1 MAGARPGVHALQ
13 LEPPTVV
20 ETLRRGSKFIKWDEE
35 ASSRNLVTL
44 RVDSNGFFLY
54 WTGPNMEVDTL
65 DISSIRDTRT
75 GRYARLPKDPKIR
88 EVLGFGVPDARLEEK
103 LMTVVAGPDPV
114 NTTFLNFMAVQ
125 DDTAKVWSEEL
136 FKLAMN
142 ILAQNASRNTFL
154 RKAYTKLKLQVNQDG
169 RIPVKNILKMFSAD
183 KKRVETAL
191 ESCGLNFNRSES
203 IRPDEFSLE
212 IFERFLNKLCL
223 RPDID
228 KILLEI
234 GAKGKPYLT
243 LEQLMDFINQKQ
255 RDPRLNEVLYPPL
268 RPSQARLLIEKYE
281 PNKQFL
287 ERDQMS
293 MEGFSRYLGGEENGI
308 LPLEA
313 LDLSADMTQPLSA
326 YFINSSHNTYLTAGQ
341 LAGTSS
347 VEMYRQALLWG
358 CRCVELDV
366 WKGRPPEEEPFIT
379 HGFTM
384 TTEVPLR
391 DVLEAIAETAFKT
404 SPYPVILSFE
414 NHVDSAKQQAK
425 MAEYCRSIFG
435 DALLID
441 PLDKYPLAP
450 GVPLPSPEDLMGRIL
465 VKNKKRHRLGSGVP
479 DSSVRKRP
487 LEQSNSALSESSATT
502 EPSSPQ
508 LGSPSSDSCPGLSN
522 GEEVGLEKP
531 SLEPRKSLGEEGLQ
545 RGPDAL
551 GPAYR
556 EDEEEDEE
564 EEEQTDPKKPTT
576 DEGTASSEVN
586 ATEEMSTLVN
596 YIEPVKFKSFEAAR
610 KRNKCFEMSSFVETK
625 AMEQLTKSPMEFVE
639 YNKQQ
644 LSRIYPKGTR
654 VDSSNYMPQLFWN
667 VGCQLVALNFQTLD
681 VPMQLNAGVFEY
693 NGRSGYLL
701 KPEFMRRPDKSFDP
715 FTEAIVDGIVANA
728 VRVKVISG
736 QFLSDRKVGIY
747 VEVDM
752 FGLPVDT
759 RRKYRTRTSQGNSF
773 NPVWDE
779 EPFDF
784 PKVVLP
790 TLASLRIAAFE
801 EGGKFVGHRI
811 LPVSAIRSGYHY
823 ICLRNEANQPLCLPA
838 LLIYTE
844 ASDYI
849 PDDHQDYAEALIN
862 PIKHVSLMDQ
872 RAKQLAA
879 LIGESEA
886 QAGPET
892 SQETQSQQ
900 LGYQLNPNPT
910 PSPLD
915 ASPRRPPGPATSPT
929 SSSISSSISSPG
941 QRDDLIASILSEVA
955 PAPLD
960 ELRGHK
966 ALVKLRSR
974 QERDFRELYKKHQ
987 RKAVALTRRLLD
999 NLAQARAG
1007 SRCRQ
1012 RPSVLGEDERAEEE
1026 EVSRY
1031 QEFQK
1036 KQVQCLLELR
1046 EAQVD
1051 TEAERRLEHLQQ
1063 AQLKLR
1069 EVVLDAH
1076 MTQLKK
1082 LKEINEREK
1091 KELQKIL
1098 DRKRHNS
1105 ISEAKTREKHKKEA
1119 ELTEINRRHITES
1132 VNSIR
1137 RLEEAQK
1144 QRQERLVAG
1153 QQQILQQLS
1162 EEEPKMR
1169 KLRSQ
1174 LSQDI
1179 LTWRQGGHGPSRAD
1193 CLRQPG
1199 GPAPRLPLLPW
1210 DSVEWQR
1217 PRSEGAAGFYSRVRL
1232 ALLQGLAQLPG
1243 ASQADCLPP
1252 PEEGSLLSGLISCQL
1267 SVFFLCFCCSLR
1279 QTDGVG
1285 RPENRASRARPSLFL
1300 QSGLV
1305 LAPHLPH
1312 LGPSASN
1319 YHLPDF
1325 THKTLYS
1332 PQVLKDQAQLQT
1344 PG

>member
-35 ASSRNLVTL
+35 
-44 RVDSNGFFLY
+44 
-54 WTGPNMEVDTL
+54 
-65 DISSIRDTRT
+65 
-75 GRYARLPKDPKIR
+75 
-88 EVLGFGVPDARLEEK
+88 K
-103 LMTVVAGPDPV
+103 LITVVAGPDPV
-114 NTTFLNFMAVQ
+114 NTSFLNFMAVQ

-281 PNKQFL
+281 PNQQFL

-450 GVPLPSPEDLMGRIL
+450 GVPLPSPQDLMGRIL
-465 VKNKKRHRLGSGVP
+465 VKNKKRHRPSTGVP

-487 LEQSNSALSESSATT
+487 LEQSNSALSESSAVT

-522 GEEVGLEKP
+522 GEEAGLEKP
-531 SLEPRKSLGEEGLQ
+531 SLEPQKSLGEESLQ

-551 GPAYR
+551 GSAYR

-681 VPMQLNAGVFEY
+681 VAMQLNAGVFEY

-715 FTEAIVDGIVANA
+715 FTEVIVDGIVANA

-790 TLASLRIAAFE
+790 TLALLRIAAFE

-838 LLIYTE
+838 LLVYTE

-886 QAGPET
+886 QAGLET

-900 LGYQLNPNPT
+900 PGSQLTPNPT

-915 ASPRRPPGPATSPT
+915 ASPRRAPGPITSPT
-929 SSSISSSISSPG
+929 STSLSSPG
-941 QRDDLIASILSEVA
+941 QRDDLIASVLSEVA

-966 ALVKLRSR
+966 ALLKLQSR
-974 QERDFRELYKKHQ
+974 QERDFRELHKKHQ

-999 NLAQARAG
+999 SLAQAQAE
-1007 SRCRQ
+1007 SRCRH
-1012 RPSVLGEDERAEEE
+1012 RPGVLGGEDEREEEE
-1026 EVSRY
+1026 EVKRY

-1051 TEAERRLEHLQQ
+1051 TEAQRRLEHLRQ
-1063 AQLKLR
+1063 AQQRLR
-1069 EVVLDAH
+1069 EIVMDAH
-1076 MTQLKK
+1076 TTQFKR
-1082 LKEINEREK
+1082 LKEMNEREK

-1144 QRQERLVAG
+1144 QRQERLVAA
-1153 QQQILQQLS
+1153 QQQILQQLT
-1162 EEEPKMR
+1162 EEEPK
-1169 KLRSQ
+1169 L
-1174 LSQDI
+1174 
-1179 LTWRQGGHGPSRAD
+1179 
-1193 CLRQPG
+1193 
-1199 GPAPRLPLLPW
+1199 
-1210 DSVEWQR
+1210 
-1217 PRSEGAAGFYSRVRL
+1217 
-1232 ALLQGLAQLPG
+1232 LAQL
-1243 ASQADCLPP
+1243 AQECQEQRERLPQ
-1252 PEEGSLLSGLISCQL
+1252 EIRRSLLGETPEGLG
-1267 SVFFLCFCCSLR
+1267 
-1279 QTDGVG
+1279 DGH
-1285 RPENRASRARPSLFL
+1285 
-1300 QSGLV
+1300 LV
-1305 LAPHLPH
+1305 AC
-1312 LGPSASN
+1312 ASN
-1319 YHLPDF
+1319 GHAPGSSGHLSGADSESQEE
-1325 THKTLYS
+1325 TTKL
-1332 PQVLKDQAQLQT
+1332 
-1344 PG
+1344 

>member
-13 LEPPTVV
+13 LEPPAVP

-44 RVDSNGFFLY
+44 RVDPNGFFLY

-88 EVLGFGVPDARLEEK
+88 EILGFGGPETRPEDK
-103 LMTVVAGPDPV
+103 LVTIVAGPDPV

-125 DDTAKVWSEEL
+125 EDVAKIWADEL

-243 LEQLMDFINQKQ
+243 LEQLLEFVNQKQ

-268 RPSQARLLIEKYE
+268 RPAQARLLIEKYE
-281 PNKQFL
+281 PNQQFL

-293 MEGFSRYLGGEENGI
+293 MEGFSRYLGGEENSI
-308 LPLEA
+308 LPPET
-313 LDLSADMTQPLSA
+313 LDLSNDMTQPLSS

-384 TTEVPLR
+384 TTEIPLR

-404 SPYPVILSFE
+404 SPFPVILSFE

-425 MAEYCRSIFG
+425 MAEYCRTIFG

-450 GVPLPSPEDLMGRIL
+450 GVPLPSPQDLMGRIL
-465 VKNKKRHRLGSGVP
+465 VKNKKRHHPSLNPSEG
-479 DSSVRKRP
+479 SVRKRP
-487 LEQSNSALSESSATT
+487 LEQSNSALSESSVAT
-502 EPSSPQ
+502 EPPSPQ
-508 LGSPSSDSCPGLSN
+508 LDREAES
-522 GEEVGLEKP
+522 EE
-531 SLEPRKSLGEEGLQ
+531 
-545 RGPDAL
+545 
-551 GPAYR
+551 
-556 EDEEEDEE
+556 EE
-564 EEEQTDPKKPTT
+564 EEEQADSKKTST

-596 YIEPVKFKSFEAAR
+596 YVEPVKFKSFEVAR
-610 KRNKCFEMSSFVETK
+610 KRNKCYEMSSFVETK
-625 AMEQLTKSPMEFVE
+625 ALEQLTKSPMEFVE

-667 VGCQLVALNFQTLD
+667 AGCQLVALNFQTLD
-681 VPMQLNAGVFEY
+681 LPMQLNAGVFEY

-701 KPEFMRRPDKSFDP
+701 KPEFMRRQDKSFDP
-715 FTEAIVDGIVANA
+715 FTEGIVDGIVANA
-728 VRVKVISG
+728 LRVKVISG

-747 VEVDM
+747 VEVDL
-752 FGLPVDT
+752 FGLPADT
-759 RRKYRTRTSQGNSF
+759 RRKYRTRASQGNSF

-849 PDDHQDYAEALIN
+849 PDDHQDYAEALFN

-872 RAKQLAA
+872 RSKQLAA

-886 QAGPET
+886 APET
-892 SQETQSQQ
+892 PEELPSRQ
-900 LGYQLNPNPT
+900 LGPQLST
-910 PSPLD
+910 GSIQSSLD
-915 ASPRRPPGPATSPT
+915 SGASRPPGTCTSPT
-929 SSSISSSISSPG
+929 SPSVSRPG
-941 QRDDLIASILSEVA
+941 QCDELIASILGEVSVT
-955 PAPLD
+955 PLA
-960 ELRGHK
+960 ELRAHK
-966 ALVKLRSR
+966 SLGKLRSR
-974 QERDFRELYKKHQ
+974 QERDLRELQKKHQ
-987 RKAVALTRRLLD
+987 RKAAAHTRRLLSH
-999 NLAQARAG
+999 LAQH
-1007 SRCRQ
+1007 Q
-1012 RPSVLGEDERAEEE
+1012 GEVEKRRKSGGLDEEE
-1026 EVSRY
+1026 EEEMRKY
-1031 QEFQK
+1031 RELQK
-1036 KQVQCLLELR
+1036 KQLQSLLDLR
-1046 EAQVD
+1046 EAQAHV
-1051 TEAERRLEHLQQ
+1051 EAERRQEHLKQ
-1063 AQLKLR
+1063 AQHRLR
-1069 EVVLDAH
+1069 EVVQEAH
-1076 MTQLKK
+1076 TAQLKK
-1082 LKEINEREK
+1082 LKETSEKEK

-1144 QRQERLVAG
+1144 QRQERVMAG
-1153 QQQILQQLS
+1153 QQQVQEQLE
-1162 EEEPKMR
+1162 EEEPKAA
-1169 KLRSQ
+1169 SQ
-1174 LSQDI
+1174 LAQECQAQRARLPQEI
-1179 LTWRQGGHGPSRAD
+1179 RQSLCGELHVDEDDLAVHDGSSVGTGHGHT
-1193 CLRQPG
+1193 LG
-1199 GPAPRLPLLPW
+1199 
-1210 DSVEWQR
+1210 
-1217 PRSEGAAGFYSRVRL
+1217 
-1232 ALLQGLAQLPG
+1232 
-1243 ASQADCLPP
+1243 
-1252 PEEGSLLSGLISCQL
+1252 
-1267 SVFFLCFCCSLR
+1267 
-1279 QTDGVG
+1279 
-1285 RPENRASRARPSLFL
+1285 RASNGHALGGTSN
-1300 QSGLV
+1300 GH
-1305 LAPHLPH
+1305 AP
-1312 LGPSASN
+1312 GSERQEEN
-1319 YHLPDF
+1319 
-1325 THKTLYS
+1325 T
-1332 PQVLKDQAQLQT
+1332 QL
-1344 PG
+1344 

>member
-1 MAGARPGVHALQ
+1 MPPPGHSQIPGANSLSISPFPW
-13 LEPPTVV
+13 PPT
-20 ETLRRGSKFIKWDEE
+20 LRE

-88 EVLGFGVPDARLEEK
+88 EVLGFGGPDARLEEK

-125 DDTAKVWSEEL
+125 DDTAKVWAEEL

-268 RPSQARLLIEKYE
+268 GPSQTRLLIEKYE

-441 PLDKYPLAP
+441 PLDKYP
-450 GVPLPSPEDLMGRIL
+450 
-465 VKNKKRHRLGSGVP
+465 NKKRHRPSTGVP
-479 DSSVRKRP
+479 SSSVRKRP
-487 LEQSNSALSESSATT
+487 LEQSNSALSESSAAT

-522 GEEVGLEKP
+522 GEEAGLEKL
-531 SLEPRKSLGEEGLQ
+531 SLEPRKSLSEEGPQ
-545 RGPDAL
+545 RGPDL
-551 GPAYR
+551 GPADR
-556 EDEEEDEE
+556 EEEEEDEE
-564 EEEQTDPKKPTT
+564 EEEQPDPKKPTT

-681 VPMQLNAGVFEY
+681 VAMQLNAGVFEY

-715 FTEAIVDGIVANA
+715 FTEGIVDGIVANA
-728 VRVKVISG
+728 LRVKVISG
-736 QFLSDRKVGIY
+736 QFLSDRKVSIY

-849 PDDHQDYAEALIN
+849 PDDHQNYAEALIN

-879 LIGESEA
+879 LIGEREA

-892 SQETQSQQ
+892 SQETQSPQQ
-900 LGYQLNPNPT
+900 GSQLTPNPT

-915 ASPRRPPGPATSPT
+915 TSPRRPPGPTTSPT
-929 SSSISSSISSPG
+929 SPSLSSPG

-955 PAPLD
+955 VAPLE

-974 QERDFRELYKKHQ
+974 QERDLRELHKKHQ
-987 RKAVALTRRLLD
+987 RKAFALTRRLLD
-999 NLAQARAG
+999 SLAQARAE
-1007 SRCRQ
+1007 SRCQPRAG
-1012 RPSVLGEDERAEEE
+1012 VLVGEDRKEEE
-1026 EVSRY
+1026 AARRY
-1031 QEFQK
+1031 QEFQRR
-1036 KQVQCLLELR
+1036 QVQSLLELR
-1046 EAQVD
+1046 EAQAD
-1051 TEAERRLEHLQQ
+1051 AEAERKLEHLRQ
-1063 AQLKLR
+1063 ALQRLR
-1069 EVVLDAH
+1069 EIVLEAH
-1076 MTQLKK
+1076 TTQVKR
-1082 LKEINEREK
+1082 LKEMNDREK

-1144 QRQERLVAG
+1144 QRHERLVAG
-1153 QQQILQQLS
+1153 QQQVLQQLL
-1162 EEEPKMR
+1162 EEEPK
-1169 KLRSQ
+1169 L
-1174 LSQDI
+1174 
-1179 LTWRQGGHGPSRAD
+1179 
-1193 CLRQPG
+1193 
-1199 GPAPRLPLLPW
+1199 
-1210 DSVEWQR
+1210 
-1217 PRSEGAAGFYSRVRL
+1217 
-1232 ALLQGLAQLPG
+1232 LAQLAQECQEHRARLPQEIRRCLLGETSEGLGDGHLVACASNGHVPG
-1243 ASQADCLPP
+1243 SS
-1252 PEEGSLLSGLISCQL
+1252 GHLSGADSESQE
-1267 SVFFLCFCCSLR
+1267 
-1279 QTDGVG
+1279 
-1285 RPENRASRARPSLFL
+1285 ENTKL
-1300 QSGLV
+1300 
-1305 LAPHLPH
+1305 
-1312 LGPSASN
+1312 
-1319 YHLPDF
+1319 
-1325 THKTLYS
+1325 
-1332 PQVLKDQAQLQT
+1332 
-1344 PG
+1344 

>member
-35 ASSRNLVTL
+35 SSSRNLVTL
-44 RVDSNGFFLY
+44 RVDPNGFFLY

-88 EVLGFGVPDARLEEK
+88 EVLGFGGPDARLEEK
-103 LMTVVAGPDPV
+103 LITVVAGPDPV

-125 DDTAKVWSEEL
+125 DDTAKIWSEEL

-203 IRPDEFSLE
+203 IRPDEFSLD

-347 VEMYRQALLWG
+347 VEMYRQTLLWG

-450 GVPLPSPEDLMGRIL
+450 GVPLPSPQDLMGRIL
-465 VKNKKRHRLGSGVP
+465 VKNKKRHPPSTGVP

-487 LEQSNSALSESSATT
+487 LEQSNSALSEISAAT

-531 SLEPRKSLGEEGLQ
+531 SLEPRKSLGDEGLRQ
-545 RGPDAL
+545 GPDAL
-551 GPAYR
+551 GSADR
-556 EDEEEDEE
+556 EYEEEDEE
-564 EEEQTDPKKPTT
+564 EEEQTDPKKLTS

-625 AMEQLTKSPMEFVE
+625 ALEQLKESPMEFVE

-681 VPMQLNAGVFEY
+681 VAMQLNAGVFEY

-715 FTEAIVDGIVANA
+715 FTEVIVDGIVANA
-728 VRVKVISG
+728 LRVKVISG

-801 EGGKFVGHRI
+801 EGGKFVGHRV

-823 ICLRNEANQPLCLPA
+823 VCLRNEANQPLCLPA
-838 LLIYTE
+838 LLVYTE

-879 LIGESEA
+879 LIGENE
-886 QAGPET
+886 AGPET
-892 SQETQSQQ
+892 SQEPQSQQ
-900 LGYQLNPNPT
+900 LGAHLPLNATLSQLEM
-910 PSPLD
+910 S
-915 ASPRRPPGPATSPT
+915 ASRTQVSVTSST
-929 SSSISSSISSPG
+929 SSSLSSPG
-941 QRDDLIASILSEVA
+941 QRDDLVASILSEVA
-955 PAPLD
+955 PTPLD

-974 QERDFRELYKKHQ
+974 QERDLRELLKKQQ
-987 RKAVALTRRLLD
+987 RKALAFSRRLLN
-999 NLAQARAG
+999 NLAQ
-1007 SRCRQ
+1007 
-1012 RPSVLGEDERAEEE
+1012 VRAEGRSRRRGGSAEEDKDEQE
-1026 EVSRY
+1026 EVKRY

-1036 KQVQCLLELR
+1036 RQIQSLLELR

-1051 TEAERRLEHLQQ
+1051 AEADRRLEHLRQ
-1063 AQLKLR
+1063 AQHRLR
-1069 EVVLDAH
+1069 EVVLEAH
-1076 MTQLKK
+1076 MTQLKR
-1082 LKEINEREK
+1082 LKELNEREK
-1091 KELQKIL
+1091 KDLQKIL

-1105 ISEAKTREKHKKEA
+1105 ISEAKTREKYKKEV

-1144 QRQERLVAG
+1144 QRHDCLVAA
-1153 QQQILQQLS
+1153 QQQVLQQLA
-1162 EEEPKMR
+1162 EEEPK
-1169 KLRSQ
+1169 L
-1174 LSQDI
+1174 
-1179 LTWRQGGHGPSRAD
+1179 
-1193 CLRQPG
+1193 
-1199 GPAPRLPLLPW
+1199 
-1210 DSVEWQR
+1210 
-1217 PRSEGAAGFYSRVRL
+1217 
-1232 ALLQGLAQLPG
+1232 LAQL
-1243 ASQADCLPP
+1243 AQECQEQRARLPQ
-1252 PEEGSLLSGLISCQL
+1252 EIRQSLLGETPEGLG
-1267 SVFFLCFCCSLR
+1267 
-1279 QTDGVG
+1279 DGH
-1285 RPENRASRARPSLFL
+1285 
-1300 QSGLV
+1300 LV
-1305 LAPHLPH
+1305 AC
-1312 LGPSASN
+1312 ASN
-1319 YHLPDF
+1319 GHAPGSSSHLSGTDSENQEEN
-1325 THKTLYS
+1325 TKL
-1332 PQVLKDQAQLQT
+1332 
-1344 PG
+1344 

>member
-1 MAGARPGVHALQ
+1 FLSRPQ
-13 LEPPTVV
+13 
-20 ETLRRGSKFIKWDEE
+20 E

-88 EVLGFGVPDARLEEK
+88 EVLGFGGPDTRLEEK

-125 DDTAKVWSEEL
+125 DDTAKVWTEEL

-154 RKAYTKLKLQVNQDG
+154 RKAWVLGLPGGCRGFRWPCPRCDPSACLPRYTKLKLQVNQDG

-203 IRPDEFSLE
+203 IRPDDFSLE

-281 PNKQFL
+281 PNRQFL

-313 LDLSADMTQPLSA
+313 LDLSADMTQPLSS
-326 YFINSSHNTYLTAGQ
+326 YFINSSHNTYLTGERAALGQ
-341 LAGTSS
+341 LERWHPRPLPSTPHLAC
-347 VEMYRQALLWG
+347 LLLGWP
-358 CRCVELDV
+358 LDV

-450 GVPLPSPEDLMGRIL
+450 GVPLPSPQELMGRIL
-465 VKNKKRHRLGSGVP
+465 VKNKKRHQPSTGVP
-479 DSSVRKRP
+479 NSSIRKRP
-487 LEQSNSALSESSATT
+487 LEQSNSALSESSAAT

-508 LGSPSSDSCPGLSN
+508 LGSPSSDSCLGLSN
-522 GEEVGLEKP
+522 GEEMGLEKP

-545 RGPDAL
+545 RGPEAL
-551 GPAYR
+551 GSADR
-556 EDEEEDEE
+556 EDEEEEEE

-625 AMEQLTKSPMEFVE
+625 AIEQLTKSPMEFVE

-681 VPMQLNAGVFEY
+681 VAMQLNAGVFEY

-715 FTEAIVDGIVANA
+715 FTEVIVDGIVANA
-728 VRVKVISG
+728 LRVKVISG

-759 RRKYRTRTSQGNSF
+759 RRRYRTRTSQGNSF

-790 TLASLRIAAFE
+790 TLASLRVAAFE

-886 QAGPET
+886 QVGPET
-892 SQETQSQQ
+892 CQETPSQQ
-900 LGYQLNPNPT
+900 PGAQLTPSPT
-910 PSPLD
+910 PSTLD
-915 ASPRRPPGPATSPT
+915 ISPRRPPGPAASPT
-929 SSSISSSISSPG
+929 SPSLGSPA
-941 QRDDLIASILSEVA
+941 LPTFAPSLTEVA

-966 ALVKLRSR
+966 ALVKLRGR
-974 QERDFRELYKKHQ
+974 QERELRELRKKHQ
-987 RKAVALTRRLLD
+987 RKVVALTRRLLD
-999 NLAQARAG
+999 SLAQARAERG
-1007 SRCRQ
+1007 GRQ
-1012 RPSVLGEDERAEEE
+1012 RPGVLGGEDEKADEE
-1026 EVSRY
+1026 EVKRY

-1036 KQVQCLLELR
+1036 RQVQSLLELR
-1046 EAQVD
+1046 EAQMD
-1051 TEAERRLEHLQQ
+1051 AEAERRLEHLRQ
-1063 AQLKLR
+1063 AQQRLR
-1069 EVVLDAH
+1069 DIVLEAH
-1076 MTQLKK
+1076 TAQFKR
-1082 LKEINEREK
+1082 LKETNEREK

-1144 QRQERLVAG
+1144 QRHERLVAA
-1153 QQQILQQLS
+1153 QQQVLQQLA
-1162 EEEPKMR
+1162 EEEPK
-1169 KLRSQ
+1169 L
-1174 LSQDI
+1174 
-1179 LTWRQGGHGPSRAD
+1179 
-1193 CLRQPG
+1193 
-1199 GPAPRLPLLPW
+1199 
-1210 DSVEWQR
+1210 
-1217 PRSEGAAGFYSRVRL
+1217 
-1232 ALLQGLAQLPG
+1232 LAQL
-1243 ASQADCLPP
+1243 AQECQEQRARLPQ
-1252 PEEGSLLSGLISCQL
+1252 ETRRSLLGEAPEGLG
-1267 SVFFLCFCCSLR
+1267 
-1279 QTDGVG
+1279 DG
-1285 RPENRASRARPSLFL
+1285 P
-1300 QSGLV
+1300 LV
-1305 LAPHLPH
+1305 AC
-1312 LGPSASN
+1312 ASN
-1319 YHLPDF
+1319 GHAPGSSGHLSGADSESQEEN
-1325 THKTLYS
+1325 TKL
-1332 PQVLKDQAQLQT
+1332 
-1344 PG
+1344 

>member
-1 MAGARPGVHALQ
+1 MD
-13 LEPPTVV
+13 
-20 ETLRRGSKFIKWDEE
+20 GSQ
-35 ASSRNLVTL
+35 SRN
-44 RVDSNGFFLY
+44 
-54 WTGPNMEVDTL
+54 
-65 DISSIRDTRT
+65 
-75 GRYARLPKDPKIR
+75 
-88 EVLGFGVPDARLEEK
+88 
-103 LMTVVAGPDPV
+103 
-114 NTTFLNFMAVQ
+114 
-125 DDTAKVWSEEL
+125 
-136 FKLAMN
+136 
-142 ILAQNASRNTFL
+142 
-154 RKAYTKLKLQVNQDG
+154 
-169 RIPVKNILKMFSAD
+169 

-281 PNKQFL
+281 PNQQFL

-313 LDLSADMTQPLSA
+313 LDLSVDMTQPLSS

-450 GVPLPSPEDLMGRIL
+450 GVPLPSPQDLMGRIL
-465 VKNKKRHRLGSGVP
+465 VKNKKRHRPSPRGP

-487 LEQSNSALSESSATT
+487 LEQRNSALSEGSATT

-522 GEEVGLEKP
+522 GEEAGLEQP
-531 SLEPRKSLGEEGLQ
+531 SLEPRKSLGEEGPS
-545 RGPDAL
+545 RGPYTD
-551 GPAYR
+551 R
-556 EDEEEDEE
+556 EEEEEEEEDEE
-564 EEEQTDPKKPTT
+564 QADPKKPTT

-715 FTEAIVDGIVANA
+715 FTEVIVDGIVANA
-728 VRVKVISG
+728 LRVKVISG

-823 ICLRNEANQPLCLPA
+823 VCLRNEANQPLCLPA

-886 QAGPET
+886 GPDP

-900 LGYQLNPNPT
+900 PGAQPAPNPT

-915 ASPRRPPGPATSPT
+915 TSPRRPAGPATSPANT
-929 SSSISSSISSPG
+929 SLSSPG
-941 QRDDLIASILSEVA
+941 QRDDLIASILSEVT
-955 PAPLD
+955 PTPLE
-960 ELRGHK
+960 ELRSHK
-966 ALVKLRSR
+966 ALAKLQGR
-974 QERDFRELYKKHQ
+974 QERELRELIKKQQ
-987 RKAVALTRRLLD
+987 RKAAALTRRLLGS
-999 NLAQARAG
+999 LAQAEG
-1007 SRCRQ
+1007 SGQ
-1012 RPSVLGEDERAEEE
+1012 PRPGVLGGAAVLEDGR
-1026 EVSRY
+1026 RR
-1031 QEFQK
+1031 QEFQNQ
-1036 KQVQCLLELR
+1036 QVQSLLELR
-1046 EAQVD
+1046 EAQAD
-1051 TEAERRLEHLQQ
+1051 AEAERRLEHLRQ
-1063 AQLKLR
+1063 AQQRLR
-1069 EVVLDAH
+1069 EIVLDAH
-1076 MTQLKK
+1076 SAQLKR
-1082 LKEINEREK
+1082 LKEVNDREK

-1105 ISEAKTREKHKKEA
+1105 ISEARTREKHKKEGA
-1119 ELTEINRRHITES
+1119 HRDQP
-1132 VNSIR
+1132 
-1137 RLEEAQK
+1137 EAHHRVGQLHP
-1144 QRQERLVAG
+1144 EAG
-1153 QQQILQQLS
+1153 
-1162 EEEPKMR
+1162 
-1169 KLRSQ
+1169 
-1174 LSQDI
+1174 
-1179 LTWRQGGHGPSRAD
+1179 GGPEAAARA
-1193 CLRQPG
+1193 PG
-1199 GPAPRLPLLPW
+1199 GRAAAGLAAAGRGGARAAGPVGPGVP
-1210 DSVEWQR
+1210 
-1217 PRSEGAAGFYSRVRL
+1217 GAAGP
-1232 ALLQGLAQLPG
+1232 AAPGDPLQPAGRAARG
-1243 ASQADCLPP
+1243 A
-1252 PEEGSLLSGLISCQL
+1252 GG
-1267 SVFFLCFCCSLR
+1267 LR
-1279 QTDGVG
+1279 QQ
-1285 RPENRASRARPSLFL
+1285 RARPGEGRAPVGPRLRGPGGEHAAVNWPSRGAGRWREATTLMRSFLKKKQNQKKKKTQKTFLSLEILF
-1300 QSGLV
+1300 
-1305 LAPHLPH
+1305 
-1312 LGPSASN
+1312 
-1319 YHLPDF
+1319 F
-1325 THKTLYS
+1325 
-1332 PQVLKDQAQLQT
+1332 
-1344 PG
+1344 

>member
-20 ETLRRGSKFIKWDEE
+20 ETLRRGSKFIKWD
-35 ASSRNLVTL
+35 
-44 RVDSNGFFLY
+44 
-54 WTGPNMEVDTL
+54 
-65 DISSIRDTRT
+65 
-75 GRYARLPKDPKIR
+75 
-88 EVLGFGVPDARLEEK
+88 EEK

-268 RPSQARLLIEKYE
+268 RPSQARQLIEKYE

-293 MEGFSRYLGGEENGI
+293 MEGFSRYLGGEENSI

-313 LDLSADMTQPLSA
+313 LDLSADMTQPLSS

-341 LAGTSS
+341 LAGASS

-450 GVPLPSPEDLMGRIL
+450 GVPLPSPQDLMGRIL
-465 VKNKKRHRLGSGVP
+465 VKNKKRHRPSTGGVP
-479 DSSVRKRP
+479 DSSIRKRP
-487 LEQSNSALSESSATT
+487 LEQSNSALSESSAAT

-522 GEEVGLEKP
+522 GEEAGLEKP
-531 SLEPRKSLGEEGLQ
+531 SLEPQKSLGEEGLP
-545 RGPDAL
+545 RGSD
-551 GPAYR
+551 AYR
-556 EDEEEDEE
+556 EEEEEDEE
-564 EEEQTDPKKPTT
+564 EEEQSDPKKPTT

-681 VPMQLNAGVFEY
+681 VAMQLNAGVFEY

-715 FTEAIVDGIVANA
+715 FTEVIVDGIVANA
-728 VRVKVISG
+728 LRVKVISG

-900 LGYQLNPNPT
+900 PGSQLTPNPT

-915 ASPRRPPGPATSPT
+915 ASPRRPPGPTTSPT
-929 SSSISSSISSPG
+929 STSLSSPG
-941 QRDDLIASILSEVA
+941 QRDDLVASILSEVA

-960 ELRGHK
+960 DLRGHK

-974 QERDFRELYKKHQ
+974 QERDLRELRKKHQ

-999 NLAQARAG
+999 SLAQARAEG
-1007 SRCRQ
+1007 RCRP
-1012 RPSVLGEDERAEEE
+1012 RPGVLGGEDEKEEEE
-1026 EVSRY
+1026 EVKRY

-1046 EAQVD
+1046 EAQAD
-1051 TEAERRLEHLQQ
+1051 IETERRLEHLKQ
-1063 AQLKLR
+1063 AQQRLR
-1069 EVVLDAH
+1069 EVVMEAH
-1076 MTQLKK
+1076 TTQFKR
-1082 LKEINEREK
+1082 LKEMNDREK

-1144 QRQERLVAG
+1144 QRHERLVAG
-1153 QQQILQQLS
+1153 QQQILQQLA
-1162 EEEPKMR
+1162 EEEPK
-1169 KLRSQ
+1169 L
-1174 LSQDI
+1174 
-1179 LTWRQGGHGPSRAD
+1179 
-1193 CLRQPG
+1193 
-1199 GPAPRLPLLPW
+1199 
-1210 DSVEWQR
+1210 
-1217 PRSEGAAGFYSRVRL
+1217 
-1232 ALLQGLAQLPG
+1232 LAQL
-1243 ASQADCLPP
+1243 AQECQEQRERLPQ
-1252 PEEGSLLSGLISCQL
+1252 EIRWSLLGETPEGLG
-1267 SVFFLCFCCSLR
+1267 
-1279 QTDGVG
+1279 DGH
-1285 RPENRASRARPSLFL
+1285 
-1300 QSGLV
+1300 LV
-1305 LAPHLPH
+1305 AC
-1312 LGPSASN
+1312 ASN
-1319 YHLPDF
+1319 GHAPGSGGHLSGADSESQEEN
-1325 THKTLYS
+1325 TKL
-1332 PQVLKDQAQLQT
+1332 
-1344 PG
+1344 

>member
-35 ASSRNLVTL
+35 ASSQNLVTL

-88 EVLGFGVPDARLEEK
+88 EVLGFGGPDARLEEK

-125 DDTAKVWSEEL
+125 DDTAKVWAEEL

-268 RPSQARLLIEKYE
+268 GPSQTRLLIEKYE
-281 PNKQFL
+281 PNQQFL

-450 GVPLPSPEDLMGRIL
+450 GIPLPSPQDLMGRIL
-465 VKNKKRHRLGSGVP
+465 VKNKKRHRPSTGVP
-479 DSSVRKRP
+479 NSSVRKRP
-487 LEQSNSALSESSATT
+487 LEQSNSALSESSAAT

-522 GEEVGLEKP
+522 GEEAGLEKP
-531 SLEPRKSLGEEGLQ
+531 SLEPRKSLGEEGPQ
-545 RGPDAL
+545 RGPDL
-551 GPAYR
+551 GPADR

-564 EEEQTDPKKPTT
+564 EEEPSDPKKPTT

-681 VPMQLNAGVFEY
+681 VAMQLNAGVFEY

-701 KPEFMRRPDKSFDP
+701 KPEFMRRPDKCFDP
-715 FTEAIVDGIVANA
+715 FTEVIVDGIVANA
-728 VRVKVISG
+728 LRVKVISG
-736 QFLSDRKVGIY
+736 QFLSDRKVSIY

-759 RRKYRTRTSQGNSF
+759 RRKFRTRTSQGNSF

-879 LIGESEA
+879 LIGEREA

-892 SQETQSQQ
+892 CQETQCQQQGSQ
-900 LGYQLNPNPT
+900 LTPNPT

-915 ASPRRPPGPATSPT
+915 TSPRRPPGPVTSPT
-929 SSSISSSISSPG
+929 SPSLSSPG
-941 QRDDLIASILSEVA
+941 QRDDLIASILSEVVV
-955 PAPLD
+955 APLD

-966 ALVKLRSR
+966 SLVKLRSR
-974 QERDFRELYKKHQ
+974 QERDLRELHKKHQ
-987 RKAVALTRRLLD
+987 RKAFALTRRLLD
-999 NLAQARAG
+999 SLAQAQAEN
-1007 SRCRQ
+1007 RCRH
-1012 RPSVLGEDERAEEE
+1012 RPGVLGREDEKEEE
-1026 EVSRY
+1026 EEMKRY

-1036 KQVQCLLELR
+1036 RQVQSLLELR
-1046 EAQVD
+1046 EAQAD
-1051 TEAERRLEHLQQ
+1051 AEAERRMEHLRQ
-1063 AQLKLR
+1063 ALQRLR
-1069 EVVLDAH
+1069 EIVLDAH
-1076 MTQLKK
+1076 TTQVKR
-1082 LKEINEREK
+1082 LKEMNDREK

-1144 QRQERLVAG
+1144 QRHERLMAG
-1153 QQQILQQLS
+1153 QQQVLQQLV
-1162 EEEPKMR
+1162 EEEPK
-1169 KLRSQ
+1169 L
-1174 LSQDI
+1174 
-1179 LTWRQGGHGPSRAD
+1179 
-1193 CLRQPG
+1193 
-1199 GPAPRLPLLPW
+1199 
-1210 DSVEWQR
+1210 
-1217 PRSEGAAGFYSRVRL
+1217 
-1232 ALLQGLAQLPG
+1232 LAQL
-1243 ASQADCLPP
+1243 AQECQEQRARLPQ
-1252 PEEGSLLSGLISCQL
+1252 EIRRSLLGETPEGLG
-1267 SVFFLCFCCSLR
+1267 
-1279 QTDGVG
+1279 DGH
-1285 RPENRASRARPSLFL
+1285 
-1300 QSGLV
+1300 LV
-1305 LAPHLPH
+1305 AC
-1312 LGPSASN
+1312 ASN
-1319 YHLPDF
+1319 GHAPGSSGHLSGADSESQEEN
-1325 THKTLYS
+1325 TKL
-1332 PQVLKDQAQLQT
+1332 
-1344 PG
+1344 

>member
-44 RVDSNGFFLY
+44 RVDPNGFFLY

-65 DISSIRDTRT
+65 DISSIRDTRI

-88 EVLGFGVPDARLEEK
+88 EVLGFGGPDARLEEK

-125 DDTAKVWSEEL
+125 DDTAKVWAEEL

-268 RPSQARLLIEKYE
+268 GPSQTRLLIEKYE
-281 PNKQFL
+281 PNQQFL

-450 GVPLPSPEDLMGRIL
+450 GVPLPSPQDLMGRIL
-465 VKNKKRHRLGSGVP
+465 VKNKKRHRPSAGVP
-479 DSSVRKRP
+479 NSSVRKRP
-487 LEQSNSALSESSATT
+487 LEQSNSALSESSAAT

-508 LGSPSSDSCPGLSN
+508 LGSPSSDSCAGLSN
-522 GEEVGLEKP
+522 GEEAGPEKP
-531 SLEPRKSLGEEGLQ
+531 SLEPRKSLGEEGPQ
-545 RGPDAL
+545 RGPDL
-551 GPAYR
+551 GPADR
-556 EDEEEDEE
+556 EEEEEEEE
-564 EEEQTDPKKPTT
+564 EEEQSDPKKPTT

-681 VPMQLNAGVFEY
+681 VAMQLNAGVFEY

-715 FTEAIVDGIVANA
+715 FTEVIVDGIVANA
-728 VRVKVISG
+728 LRVKVISG
-736 QFLSDRKVGIY
+736 QFLSDRKVSIY

-759 RRKYRTRTSQGNSF
+759 RRKFRTRTSQGNSF

-879 LIGESEA
+879 LIGEREA
-886 QAGPET
+886 QET
-892 SQETQSQQ
+892 CQETQSQQ
-900 LGYQLNPNPT
+900 QGSQLTPNPT
-910 PSPLD
+910 PSSLD
-915 ASPRRPPGPATSPT
+915 TSPRRPPGPVTSPT
-929 SSSISSSISSPG
+929 SPSLSSPG
-941 QRDDLIASILSEVA
+941 QRDDLIASILSEVVVT
-955 PAPLD
+955 PLE

-966 ALVKLRSR
+966 SLVKLRSR
-974 QERDFRELYKKHQ
+974 QERDLRELHKKHQ
-987 RKAVALTRRLLD
+987 RKAFALTRRLLD
-999 NLAQARAG
+999 SLAQARAE
-1007 SRCRQ
+1007 SRCRP
-1012 RPSVLGEDERAEEE
+1012 RPGVLGGEDEKEAAEEAR
-1026 EVSRY
+1026 RY
-1031 QEFQK
+1031 LEFQER
-1036 KQVQCLLELR
+1036 QVQSLLELR
-1046 EAQVD
+1046 EAQAD
-1051 TEAERRLEHLQQ
+1051 AKAERRLEHLRQ
-1063 AQLKLR
+1063 ALQRLR
-1069 EVVLDAH
+1069 EIVLDAH
-1076 MTQLKK
+1076 TTQVKK
-1082 LKEINEREK
+1082 LKEMNDREK

-1144 QRQERLVAG
+1144 QRHERLVAG
-1153 QQQILQQLS
+1153 QQQVLQQLL
-1162 EEEPKMR
+1162 EEEPK
-1169 KLRSQ
+1169 L
-1174 LSQDI
+1174 
-1179 LTWRQGGHGPSRAD
+1179 
-1193 CLRQPG
+1193 
-1199 GPAPRLPLLPW
+1199 
-1210 DSVEWQR
+1210 
-1217 PRSEGAAGFYSRVRL
+1217 
-1232 ALLQGLAQLPG
+1232 LAQL
-1243 ASQADCLPP
+1243 AQECQEQRARLPQ
-1252 PEEGSLLSGLISCQL
+1252 ETRRSLLGETPEGLG
-1267 SVFFLCFCCSLR
+1267 
-1279 QTDGVG
+1279 DGH
-1285 RPENRASRARPSLFL
+1285 
-1300 QSGLV
+1300 LV
-1305 LAPHLPH
+1305 AC
-1312 LGPSASN
+1312 ASN
-1319 YHLPDF
+1319 GHAPGSSGHLSGADSESQEEN
-1325 THKTLYS
+1325 TKL
-1332 PQVLKDQAQLQT
+1332 
-1344 PG
+1344 

>member
-1 MAGARPGVHALQ
+1 MAGAQPGVHALQ

-35 ASSRNLVTL
+35 TSSRNLVTL
-44 RVDSNGFFLY
+44 RVDPNGFFLY

-88 EVLGFGVPDARLEEK
+88 EVLGFGGPDARLEEK
-103 LMTVVAGPDPV
+103 LMTVVSGPDPV
-114 NTTFLNFMAVQ
+114 NTVFLNFMAVQ

-191 ESCGLNFNRSES
+191 ESCGLKFNRSES

-281 PNKQFL
+281 PNQQFL

-313 LDLSADMTQPLSA
+313 LDLSTDMTQPLSA

-435 DALLID
+435 DALLIE

-450 GVPLPSPEDLMGRIL
+450 GVPLPSPQDLMGRIL
-465 VKNKKRHRLGSGVP
+465 VKNKKRHRPSAGGP
-479 DSSVRKRP
+479 DSAGRKRP
-487 LEQSNSALSESSATT
+487 LEQSNSALSESSAAT

-531 SLEPRKSLGEEGLQ
+531 SLEPQKSLGEEGLN
-545 RGPDAL
+545 RGPYVL
-551 GPAYR
+551 GPADR

-681 VPMQLNAGVFEY
+681 VAMQLNAGVFEY

-715 FTEAIVDGIVANA
+715 FTEVIVDGIVANA
-728 VRVKVISG
+728 LRVKVISG

-823 ICLRNEANQPLCLPA
+823 VCLRNEANQPLCLPA

-872 RAKQLAA
+872 RARQLAA

-886 QAGPET
+886 QAG
-892 SQETQSQQ
+892 QEACQDTQSQQ
-900 LGYQLNPNPT
+900 LGSQPSSNPT

-915 ASPRRPPGPATSPT
+915 ASPRRPPGPTTSPT
-929 SSSISSSISSPG
+929 STSLSSPG

-955 PAPLD
+955 PTPLD

-974 QERDFRELYKKHQ
+974 QERDLRELRKKHQ
-987 RKAVALTRRLLD
+987 RKAVTLTRRLLD
-999 NLAQARAG
+999 GLAQAQAEG
-1007 SRCRQ
+1007 RCRP
-1012 RPSVLGEDERAEEE
+1012 RPGALGGAADVEDMKEGEDEAK
-1026 EVSRY
+1026 RY
-1031 QEFQK
+1031 QEFQNR
-1036 KQVQCLLELR
+1036 QVQSLLELR

-1051 TEAERRLEHLQQ
+1051 AEAQRRLEHLRQ
-1063 AQLKLR
+1063 ALQRLR
-1069 EVVLDAH
+1069 EVALDANT
-1076 MTQLKK
+1076 TQFKR
-1082 LKEINEREK
+1082 LKEMNEREK

-1105 ISEAKTREKHKKEA
+1105 ISEAKTRDKHKKEA

-1144 QRQERLVAG
+1144 QRHDRLVAG
-1153 QQQILQQLS
+1153 QQQVLQQLA
-1162 EEEPKMR
+1162 EEEPK
-1169 KLRSQ
+1169 L
-1174 LSQDI
+1174 
-1179 LTWRQGGHGPSRAD
+1179 
-1193 CLRQPG
+1193 
-1199 GPAPRLPLLPW
+1199 
-1210 DSVEWQR
+1210 
-1217 PRSEGAAGFYSRVRL
+1217 
-1232 ALLQGLAQLPG
+1232 LAQL
-1243 ASQADCLPP
+1243 AQECQEQRARLPQ
-1252 PEEGSLLSGLISCQL
+1252 EIRRSLLGEMPEGLG
-1267 SVFFLCFCCSLR
+1267 
-1279 QTDGVG
+1279 DG
-1285 RPENRASRARPSLFL
+1285 P
-1300 QSGLV
+1300 LV
-1305 LAPHLPH
+1305 AC
-1312 LGPSASN
+1312 ASN
-1319 YHLPDF
+1319 GHAPGSSGHLSGADSESQEEN
-1325 THKTLYS
+1325 T
-1332 PQVLKDQAQLQT
+1332 QL
-1344 PG
+1344 

>member
-1 MAGARPGVHALQ
+1 AQPGVHALQ

-35 ASSRNLVTL
+35 
-44 RVDSNGFFLY
+44 
-54 WTGPNMEVDTL
+54 
-65 DISSIRDTRT
+65 
-75 GRYARLPKDPKIR
+75 
-88 EVLGFGVPDARLEEK
+88 K
-103 LMTVVAGPDPV
+103 LMTVVSGPDPV
-114 NTTFLNFMAVQ
+114 NTVFLNFMAVQ

-313 LDLSADMTQPLSA
+313 LDLSADMTQPLSS

-450 GVPLPSPEDLMGRIL
+450 GVPLPSPQDLMGRIL
-465 VKNKKRHRLGSGVP
+465 VKNKKRHQPSTGGP
-479 DSSVRKRP
+479 DSAGRKRP

-522 GEEVGLEKP
+522 GEEGVLEKP
-531 SLEPRKSLGEEGLQ
+531 SLELQKSLGEEGLN
-545 RGPDAL
+545 RGPYAL
-551 GPAYR
+551 GPADR
-556 EDEEEDEE
+556 EEEEEDEE

-681 VPMQLNAGVFEY
+681 VAMQLNAGVFEY

-715 FTEAIVDGIVANA
+715 FTEVIVDGIVANA
-728 VRVKVISG
+728 LRVKVISG

-779 EPFDF
+779 EPFAF

-823 ICLRNEANQPLCLPA
+823 VCLRNEANQPLCLPA

-872 RAKQLAA
+872 RARQLAA

-886 QAGPET
+886 QAGHET
-892 SQETQSQQ
+892 CQDTQSQQ
-900 LGYQLNPNPT
+900 LGSQLSPNPS

-929 SSSISSSISSPG
+929 SASLSSPG

-955 PAPLD
+955 PTPLD

-974 QERDFRELYKKHQ
+974 QERELRELRKKHQ
-987 RKAVALTRRLLD
+987 RKAVTLTRRLLD
-999 NLAQARAG
+999 GLAQAQAEG
-1007 SRCRQ
+1007 RCRP
-1012 RPSVLGEDERAEEE
+1012 RPGALGGAAEEDSKEGEDEAK
-1026 EVSRY
+1026 RY
-1031 QEFQK
+1031 QEFQSR
-1036 KQVQCLLELR
+1036 QVQSLLGLR
-1046 EAQVD
+1046 EAQAD
-1051 TEAERRLEHLQQ
+1051 AEARRRLEHLKQ
-1063 AQLKLR
+1063 AQQRLR
-1069 EVVLDAH
+1069 EVVLDANT
-1076 MTQLKK
+1076 TQFKR
-1082 LKEINEREK
+1082 LKETNEREK

-1105 ISEAKTREKHKKEA
+1105 ISEAKTRDKHKKEV

-1144 QRQERLVAG
+1144 QRHDRLVAG
-1153 QQQILQQLS
+1153 QQQVLQQLA
-1162 EEEPKMR
+1162 EEEPK
-1169 KLRSQ
+1169 L
-1174 LSQDI
+1174 
-1179 LTWRQGGHGPSRAD
+1179 
-1193 CLRQPG
+1193 
-1199 GPAPRLPLLPW
+1199 
-1210 DSVEWQR
+1210 
-1217 PRSEGAAGFYSRVRL
+1217 
-1232 ALLQGLAQLPG
+1232 LAQL
-1243 ASQADCLPP
+1243 AQECQEHRARLPQ
-1252 PEEGSLLSGLISCQL
+1252 EIRRSLLGETPEGLG
-1267 SVFFLCFCCSLR
+1267 
-1279 QTDGVG
+1279 D
-1285 RPENRASRARPSLFL
+1285 RP
-1300 QSGLV
+1300 LV
-1305 LAPHLPH
+1305 AC
-1312 LGPSASN
+1312 ASN
-1319 YHLPDF
+1319 GHAPGSSGHLSGADSESQEEN
-1325 THKTLYS
+1325 T
-1332 PQVLKDQAQLQT
+1332 QL
-1344 PG
+1344 

>member
-75 GRYARLPKDPKIR
+75 GRYARLPRDPKIR
-88 EVLGFGVPDARLEEK
+88 EVLGFGAPEARLEEK

-125 DDTAKVWSEEL
+125 DDTAKVWAEEL

-268 RPSQARLLIEKYE
+268 GTSQTRLLIEKYE

-293 MEGFSRYLGGEENGI
+293 MEGFSRYLAGEENGI
-308 LPLEA
+308 LPLET
-313 LDLSADMTQPLSA
+313 LDLSADMSQPLSA

-391 DVLEAIAETAFKT
+391 DVLEAIAESAFKT

-450 GVPLPSPEDLMGRIL
+450 GIPLPSPQDLMGRIL
-465 VKNKKRHRLGSGVP
+465 VKNKKRHQPSTGIP
-479 DSSVRKRP
+479 NSSVRKRP
-487 LEQSNSALSESSATT
+487 LEQSNSVLSESSAAT

-531 SLEPRKSLGEEGLQ
+531 GLEPQKSLG
-545 RGPDAL
+545 DL
-551 GPAYR
+551 GSADR

-596 YIEPVKFKSFEAAR
+596 YVEPVKFKSFEAAR

-681 VPMQLNAGVFEY
+681 VAMQLNAGVFEY

-715 FTEAIVDGIVANA
+715 FTEVIVDGIVANA
-728 VRVKVISG
+728 LRVKVISG

-759 RRKYRTRTSQGNSF
+759 RRGKYRTRTSQGNSF

-779 EPFDF
+779 EPFEF

-790 TLASLRIAAFE
+790 TLASLRVAAFE

-862 PIKHVSLMDQ
+862 PIKHVSLLDQ

-879 LIGESEA
+879 LIGEREA
-886 QAGPET
+886 QAGLET
-892 SQETQSQQ
+892 CQETQSPQ
-900 LGYQLNPNPT
+900 LGSQLTPNPT

-915 ASPRRPPGPATSPT
+915 TTPRRPPGPVTSPT
-929 SSSISSSISSPG
+929 SPSLSSPG
-941 QRDDLIASILSEVA
+941 QRDDLVASILSEVVV
-955 PAPLD
+955 APLE

-974 QERDFRELYKKHQ
+974 QERDLREMLKKHQ

-999 NLAQARAG
+999 NLAQARAEG
-1007 SRCRQ
+1007 KCRH
-1012 RPSVLGEDERAEEE
+1012 RPGVPGGEHEEEE
-1026 EVSRY
+1026 EVKRY
-1031 QEFQK
+1031 QEFQNR
-1036 KQVQCLLELR
+1036 QVQSLLELR

-1051 TEAERRLEHLQQ
+1051 AEAERRLEHLRQ
-1063 AQLKLR
+1063 ALQRLR
-1069 EVVLDAH
+1069 EIVLDAH
-1076 MTQLKK
+1076 TTQVKR
-1082 LKEINEREK
+1082 LKEMNDREK

-1105 ISEAKTREKHKKEA
+1105 ISEAKTREKHKKEV

-1144 QRQERLVAG
+1144 QRHERVVAG
-1153 QQQILQQLS
+1153 QQQVLQQLV
-1162 EEEPKMR
+1162 EDEPK
-1169 KLRSQ
+1169 LLGQ
-1174 LSQDI
+1174 LAQEC
-1179 LTWRQGGHGPSRAD
+1179 QEQRA
-1193 CLRQPG
+1193 
-1199 GPAPRLPLLPW
+1199 RLPQ
-1210 DSVEWQR
+1210 EIR
-1217 PRSEGAAGFYSRVRL
+1217 R
-1232 ALLQGLAQLPG
+1232 
-1243 ASQADCLPP
+1243 
-1252 PEEGSLLSGLISCQL
+1252 SLLGETPEGLG
-1267 SVFFLCFCCSLR
+1267 
-1279 QTDGVG
+1279 DGH
-1285 RPENRASRARPSLFL
+1285 
-1300 QSGLV
+1300 LV
-1305 LAPHLPH
+1305 AC
-1312 LGPSASN
+1312 ASN
-1319 YHLPDF
+1319 GHAPGSIGHLSGADSESQEEN
-1325 THKTLYS
+1325 TKL
-1332 PQVLKDQAQLQT
+1332 
-1344 PG
+1344 

>member
-13 LEPPTVV
+13 LEPPTVL

-44 RVDSNGFFLY
+44 RVDPNGFFLY

-75 GRYARLPKDPKIR
+75 GRYARMPKDPKIR
-88 EVLGFGVPDARLEEK
+88 EVLGFGGPDARLEEK

-125 DDTAKVWSEEL
+125 DDTVKVWSEEL

-191 ESCGLNFNRSES
+191 ESCGLKFNRSES

-281 PNKQFL
+281 PNQQFL

-313 LDLSADMTQPLSA
+313 LDLSMDMTQPLSS

-347 VEMYRQALLWG
+347 VEIYRQVLLWG

-391 DVLEAIAETAFKT
+391 DVLEAIAESAFKT

-441 PLDKYPLAP
+441 PLDKYPLSA
-450 GVPLPSPEDLMGRIL
+450 GVPLPSPQDLMGRIL
-465 VKNKKRHRLGSGVP
+465 VKNKKRHQPSTGVP

-487 LEQSNSALSESSATT
+487 LEQSNSALSESSAAT

-522 GEEVGLEKP
+522 GEEVGHEKP
-531 SLEPRKSLGEEGLQ
+531 SLEPQKSLGED
-545 RGPDAL
+545 RGPDVL
-551 GPAYR
+551 MPTDR

-564 EEEQTDPKKPTT
+564 EEETTDPKKPTT

-625 AMEQLTKSPMEFVE
+625 AMEQLTKSPLEFVE

-681 VPMQLNAGVFEY
+681 LPMQLNAGVFEY

-715 FTEAIVDGIVANA
+715 FTEVIVDGIVANA
-728 VRVKVISG
+728 LRVKVISG

-784 PKVVLP
+784 PKVSPPILWQADLP
-790 TLASLRIAAFE
+790 WLLDQGAGVSVQ
-801 EGGKFVGHRI
+801 KVGR
-811 LPVSAIRSGYHY
+811 ARCGYHY
-823 ICLRNEANQPLCLPA
+823 VCLRNEANQPLCLPA

-886 QAGPET
+886 QASTET
-892 SQETQSQQ
+892 CQETQSQQ
-900 LGYQLNPNPT
+900 LGSQPPPNPT
-910 PSPLD
+910 PNSLD

-929 SSSISSSISSPG
+929 STSLSSPG
-941 QRDDLIASILSEVA
+941 KEQPVLGVEVI
-955 PAPLD
+955 PTPLE
-960 ELRGHK
+960 ELRSHK

-974 QERDFRELYKKHQ
+974 QERDLRELHKKHQ

-999 NLAQARAG
+999 GLAQARAETCSHVPCPNCPLMG
-1007 SRCRQ
+1007 
-1012 RPSVLGEDERAEEE
+1012 RAADVENMKEEE
-1026 EVSRY
+1026 EEARQY
-1031 QEFQK
+1031 RELQK
-1036 KQVQCLLELR
+1036 RQVQSLLELR
-1046 EAQVD
+1046 EAQAD
-1051 TEAERRLEHLQQ
+1051 AETERRLEYLRQ
-1063 AQLKLR
+1063 AQQRLR

-1076 MTQLKK
+1076 ATQFKR
-1082 LKEINEREK
+1082 LKEMNEREK

-1144 QRQERLVAG
+1144 QRHDRLVAG
-1153 QQQILQQLS
+1153 QQQVLQQLM
-1162 EEEPKMR
+1162 EEEPK
-1169 KLRSQ
+1169 LLAQ
-1174 LSQDI
+1174 LTQEC
-1179 LTWRQGGHGPSRAD
+1179 QE
-1193 CLRQPG
+1193 Q
-1199 GPAPRLPLLPW
+1199 
-1210 DSVEWQR
+1210 
-1217 PRSEGAAGFYSRVRL
+1217 RVRL
-1232 ALLQGLAQLPG
+1232 PQEIRRCLLGETTEGLQ
-1243 ASQADCLPP
+1243 D
-1252 PEEGSLLSGLISCQL
+1252 GSLVACASNGHAPRSSGHLSGADLESQEENTQL
-1267 SVFFLCFCCSLR
+1267 
-1279 QTDGVG
+1279 
-1285 RPENRASRARPSLFL
+1285 
-1300 QSGLV
+1300 
-1305 LAPHLPH
+1305 
-1312 LGPSASN
+1312 
-1319 YHLPDF
+1319 
-1325 THKTLYS
+1325 
-1332 PQVLKDQAQLQT
+1332 
-1344 PG
+1344 

>member
-1 MAGARPGVHALQ
+1 MLGTPTPASPGYGALIPARLHSGNLSPQSSWSRRPQFLNS
-13 LEPPTVV
+13 
-20 ETLRRGSKFIKWDEE
+20 ET
-35 ASSRNLVTL
+35 SSRNLVTL
-44 RVDSNGFFLY
+44 RVDPNGFFLY

-88 EVLGFGVPDARLEEK
+88 EVLGFGGPDARLEEK

-125 DDTAKVWSEEL
+125 DDIIKVWSEEL

-268 RPSQARLLIEKYE
+268 RTSQARLLIEKYE
-281 PNKQFL
+281 PNQQFL

-313 LDLSADMTQPLSA
+313 LDLSMDMTQPLSA

-341 LAGTSS
+341 LTGTSS

-441 PLDKYPLAP
+441 PLDKYPLSS
-450 GVPLPSPEDLMGRIL
+450 GIPLPSPQELMGRIL
-465 VKNKKRHRLGSGVP
+465 VKNKKRHRPSTTC
-479 DSSVRKRP
+479 SVRKRP
-487 LEQSNSALSESSATT
+487 LEQSNSALSENSAAT

-531 SLEPRKSLGEEGLQ
+531 SLEPQKSLGEESLN
-545 RGPDAL
+545 RGSDVL
-551 GPAYR
+551 GPADR
-556 EDEEEDEE
+556 EEEEEDEE

-681 VPMQLNAGVFEY
+681 LPMQLNAGVFEY
-693 NGRSGYLL
+693 NGHSGYLL

-715 FTEAIVDGIVANA
+715 FTEVIVDGIVANA
-728 VRVKVISG
+728 LRVKVISG

-752 FGLPVDT
+752 FGLPIDT

-779 EPFDF
+779 EIFEF

-823 ICLRNEANQPLCLPA
+823 VCLRNEANQPLCLPA

-849 PDDHQDYAEALIN
+849 PGDRQDYAEALIN

-886 QAGPET
+886 QAGTEACPEA
-892 SQETQSQQ
+892 QSQQ
-900 LGYQLNPNPT
+900 PGSQP
-910 PSPLD
+910 PSNSVPSTLD
-915 ASPRRPPGPATSPT
+915 TSPRRPPGLATSPT
-929 SSSISSSISSPG
+929 STSLSSPG

-955 PAPLD
+955 PTTLD

-966 ALVKLRSR
+966 ALAKLRSR
-974 QERDFRELYKKHQ
+974 QERDLRELYKKHQ
-987 RKAVALTRRLLD
+987 RKAIALTRRLLEG
-999 NLAQARAG
+999 LAQARHTPG
-1007 SRCRQ
+1007 
-1012 RPSVLGEDERAEEE
+1012 VLGRAADLEDMKEEE
-1026 EVSRY
+1026 EEGKRY
-1031 QEFQK
+1031 REFQNR
-1036 KQVQCLLELR
+1036 QVQSLMELR
-1046 EAQVD
+1046 EAQADV
-1051 TEAERRLEHLQQ
+1051 EAERKLEHLRQTQQ
-1063 AQLKLR
+1063 RLR
-1069 EVVLDAH
+1069 EIVLEAH
-1076 MTQLKK
+1076 TAQFKR
-1082 LKEINEREK
+1082 LKETNDREK

-1132 VNSIR
+1132 VNAIR

-1144 QRQERLVAG
+1144 QRHERLVAG
-1153 QQQILQQLS
+1153 QQQVLQQLA
-1162 EEEPKMR
+1162 EEEPK
-1169 KLRSQ
+1169 L
-1174 LSQDI
+1174 
-1179 LTWRQGGHGPSRAD
+1179 
-1193 CLRQPG
+1193 
-1199 GPAPRLPLLPW
+1199 
-1210 DSVEWQR
+1210 
-1217 PRSEGAAGFYSRVRL
+1217 
-1232 ALLQGLAQLPG
+1232 LAQLTQECQEQR
-1243 ASQADCLPP
+1243 ARLPQ
-1252 PEEGSLLSGLISCQL
+1252 EIRRSLLGETPEGLA
-1267 SVFFLCFCCSLR
+1267 
-1279 QTDGVG
+1279 DE
-1285 RPENRASRARPSLFL
+1285 P
-1300 QSGLV
+1300 LV
-1305 LAPHLPH
+1305 AC
-1312 LGPSASN
+1312 ASN
-1319 YHLPDF
+1319 GHALGSSGHLSGADSESQEEN
-1325 THKTLYS
+1325 T
-1332 PQVLKDQAQLQT
+1332 QL
-1344 PG
+1344 

>member
-75 GRYARLPKDPKIR
+75 GRYARMPKDPKIR
-88 EVLGFGVPDARLEEK
+88 EVLGFGSPDARLEEK

-268 RPSQARLLIEKYE
+268 RPSQARQLIEKYE

-293 MEGFSRYLGGEENGI
+293 MEGFSRYLGGEENSI

-313 LDLSADMTQPLSA
+313 LDLSADMTQPLSS

-450 GVPLPSPEDLMGRIL
+450 GVPLPSPQDLMGRIL
-465 VKNKKRHRLGSGVP
+465 VKNKKRHQPSTGGVP

-487 LEQSNSALSESSATT
+487 LEQSNSALSESSAAT

-522 GEEVGLEKP
+522 GEEAGLEKP
-531 SLEPRKSLGEEGLQ
+531 SLEPRKSLGEEGSQ
-545 RGPDAL
+545 RGSDAL
-551 GPAYR
+551 GSACR

-564 EEEQTDPKKPTT
+564 EEEQSDPKKPTT

-681 VPMQLNAGVFEY
+681 VAMQLNAGVFEY

-715 FTEAIVDGIVANA
+715 FTEVIVDGIVANA
-728 VRVKVISG
+728 LRVKVISG

-759 RRKYRTRTSQGNSF
+759 RRKYRTRPSQGNSF

-892 SQETQSQQ
+892 SQETQAQQ
-900 LGYQLNPNPT
+900 LGSQLTPNPT

-929 SSSISSSISSPG
+929 STSLSSPG

-960 ELRGHK
+960 DLRGHK

-974 QERDFRELYKKHQ
+974 QERDLRELRKKHQ

-999 NLAQARAG
+999 SLAQARAEG
-1007 SRCRQ
+1007 RCRP
-1012 RPSVLGEDERAEEE
+1012 RLGVLGGEDEKEEE
-1026 EVSRY
+1026 EEAKRY

-1046 EAQVD
+1046 EAQAD
-1051 TEAERRLEHLQQ
+1051 IEAERRLEYLKQ
-1063 AQLKLR
+1063 AQQRLR
-1069 EVVLDAH
+1069 EVVMEAH
-1076 MTQLKK
+1076 TTQFKR
-1082 LKEINEREK
+1082 LKEMNDREK

-1144 QRQERLVAG
+1144 QRHERLVAG
-1153 QQQILQQLS
+1153 QQQILQQLA
-1162 EEEPKMR
+1162 EEEPK
-1169 KLRSQ
+1169 L
-1174 LSQDI
+1174 
-1179 LTWRQGGHGPSRAD
+1179 
-1193 CLRQPG
+1193 
-1199 GPAPRLPLLPW
+1199 
-1210 DSVEWQR
+1210 
-1217 PRSEGAAGFYSRVRL
+1217 
-1232 ALLQGLAQLPG
+1232 LAQL
-1243 ASQADCLPP
+1243 AQECREQRERLPQ
-1252 PEEGSLLSGLISCQL
+1252 EIRWSLLGETPEGLG
-1267 SVFFLCFCCSLR
+1267 
-1279 QTDGVG
+1279 DGH
-1285 RPENRASRARPSLFL
+1285 
-1300 QSGLV
+1300 LV
-1305 LAPHLPH
+1305 AC
-1312 LGPSASN
+1312 ASN
-1319 YHLPDF
+1319 GHAPGSGGHLSGADSESQEEN
-1325 THKTLYS
+1325 TKL
-1332 PQVLKDQAQLQT
+1332 
-1344 PG
+1344 

>member
-20 ETLRRGSKFIKWDEE
+20 ETLRRGSKFIKWD
-35 ASSRNLVTL
+35 
-44 RVDSNGFFLY
+44 
-54 WTGPNMEVDTL
+54 
-65 DISSIRDTRT
+65 
-75 GRYARLPKDPKIR
+75 
-88 EVLGFGVPDARLEEK
+88 EEK

-268 RPSQARLLIEKYE
+268 RPSQARQLIEKYE

-293 MEGFSRYLGGEENGI
+293 MEGFSRYLGGEENSI

-313 LDLSADMTQPLSA
+313 LDLSADMTQPLSS

-341 LAGTSS
+341 LAGASS

-450 GVPLPSPEDLMGRIL
+450 GVPLPSPQDLMGRIL
-465 VKNKKRHRLGSGVP
+465 VKNKKRHRPSTGGVP
-479 DSSVRKRP
+479 DSSIRKRP
-487 LEQSNSALSESSATT
+487 LEQSNSALSESSAAT

-522 GEEVGLEKP
+522 GEEAGLEKP
-531 SLEPRKSLGEEGLQ
+531 SLEPQKSLGEEGLP
-545 RGPDAL
+545 RGSD
-551 GPAYR
+551 AYR
-556 EDEEEDEE
+556 EEEEEDEE
-564 EEEQTDPKKPTT
+564 EEEQSDPKKPTT

-681 VPMQLNAGVFEY
+681 VAMQLNAGVFEY

-715 FTEAIVDGIVANA
+715 FTEVIVDGIVANA
-728 VRVKVISG
+728 LRVKVISG

-900 LGYQLNPNPT
+900 PGSQLTPNPT

-915 ASPRRPPGPATSPT
+915 PPPRRPPGPTTSPT
-929 SSSISSSISSPG
+929 STSLSSPG
-941 QRDDLIASILSEVA
+941 QRDDLVASILSEVA

-960 ELRGHK
+960 DLRGHK

-974 QERDFRELYKKHQ
+974 QERDLRELRKKHQ

-999 NLAQARAG
+999 SLAQARAEG
-1007 SRCRQ
+1007 RCRP
-1012 RPSVLGEDERAEEE
+1012 RPGVLGGEDEKEEEE
-1026 EVSRY
+1026 EVKRY

-1046 EAQVD
+1046 EAQAD
-1051 TEAERRLEHLQQ
+1051 IETERRLEHLKQ
-1063 AQLKLR
+1063 AQQRLR
-1069 EVVLDAH
+1069 EVVMEAH
-1076 MTQLKK
+1076 TTQFKR
-1082 LKEINEREK
+1082 LKEMNDREK

-1144 QRQERLVAG
+1144 QRHERLVAG
-1153 QQQILQQLS
+1153 QQQILQQLA
-1162 EEEPKMR
+1162 EEEPK
-1169 KLRSQ
+1169 L
-1174 LSQDI
+1174 
-1179 LTWRQGGHGPSRAD
+1179 
-1193 CLRQPG
+1193 
-1199 GPAPRLPLLPW
+1199 
-1210 DSVEWQR
+1210 
-1217 PRSEGAAGFYSRVRL
+1217 
-1232 ALLQGLAQLPG
+1232 LAQL
-1243 ASQADCLPP
+1243 AQECQEQRERLPQ
-1252 PEEGSLLSGLISCQL
+1252 EIRWSLLGETPEGLG
-1267 SVFFLCFCCSLR
+1267 
-1279 QTDGVG
+1279 DGH
-1285 RPENRASRARPSLFL
+1285 
-1300 QSGLV
+1300 LV
-1305 LAPHLPH
+1305 AC
-1312 LGPSASN
+1312 ASN
-1319 YHLPDF
+1319 GHAPGSGGHLSGADSESQEEN
-1325 THKTLYS
+1325 TKL
-1332 PQVLKDQAQLQT
+1332 
-1344 PG
+1344 

>member
-44 RVDSNGFFLY
+44 RVDPSGFFLY

-88 EVLGFGVPDARLEEK
+88 EVLGFGGPDARVEEK

-114 NTTFLNFMAVQ
+114 NITFLNFMAVQ
-125 DDTAKVWSEEL
+125 DDTVKVWSEEL

-281 PNKQFL
+281 PNQQFL

-313 LDLSADMTQPLSA
+313 LDLSMDMTQPLSA

-391 DVLEAIAETAFKT
+391 DVLEAIAESAFKT

-441 PLDKYPLAP
+441 PLDKYPLSA
-450 GVPLPSPEDLMGRIL
+450 GIPLPSPQDLMGRIL
-465 VKNKKRHRLGSGVP
+465 VKNKKRHRPSTGAP

-487 LEQSNSALSESSATT
+487 LEQSNSALSESSAAT

-522 GEEVGLEKP
+522 GEEVGLEKT
-531 SLEPRKSLGEEGLQ
+531 SLEPQKSVGEEGLN
-545 RGPDAL
+545 RGPNVL
-551 GPAYR
+551 IPADR

-564 EEEQTDPKKPTT
+564 EEETTDPKKPTT

-639 YNKQQ
+639 YNKKQ

-654 VDSSNYMPQLFWN
+654 VDSSNYMPHLFWN

-681 VPMQLNAGVFEY
+681 MPMQLNAGVFEY

-715 FTEAIVDGIVANA
+715 FTEVIVDGIVANA
-728 VRVKVISG
+728 LRVKVISG

-801 EGGKFVGHRI
+801 EGGRFVGHRI

-823 ICLRNEANQPLCLPA
+823 VCLRNEANQPLCLPA

-886 QAGPET
+886 QASTET
-892 SQETQSQQ
+892 YQETQSQQ
-900 LGYQLNPNPT
+900 PGSQVSSNPT
-910 PSPLD
+910 PNPLE
-915 ASPRRPPGPATSPT
+915 ASPRWPPGPTTSPT
-929 SSSISSSISSPG
+929 STSLSSPG
-941 QRDDLIASILSEVA
+941 QRDDLIASILSDVT
-955 PAPLD
+955 PSPLE
-960 ELRGHK
+960 ELRSHK
-966 ALVKLRSR
+966 AMMKLQSR
-974 QERDFRELYKKHQ
+974 QDRDLRELHKKHQ

-999 NLAQARAG
+999 ALAQARAEG
-1007 SRCRQ
+1007 KC
-1012 RPSVLGEDERAEEE
+1012 RPSPSAPGRATNEDMEEE
-1026 EVSRY
+1026 MEAKQYR
-1031 QEFQK
+1031 EFQNR
-1036 KQVQCLLELR
+1036 QVQSLLELR
-1046 EAQVD
+1046 EAQAD
-1051 TEAERRLEHLQQ
+1051 AETDRRLEHLRQ
-1063 AQLKLR
+1063 AQQRLR

-1076 MTQLKK
+1076 STQLKR
-1082 LKEINEREK
+1082 LKEMNEREK

-1098 DRKRHNS
+1098 DRKRNNS
-1105 ISEAKTREKHKKEA
+1105 ISEAKTREKHKKEV

-1144 QRQERLVAG
+1144 QRHERLVAG
-1153 QQQILQQLS
+1153 QQQILQQLV
-1162 EEEPKMR
+1162 EEEPK
-1169 KLRSQ
+1169 L
-1174 LSQDI
+1174 
-1179 LTWRQGGHGPSRAD
+1179 
-1193 CLRQPG
+1193 
-1199 GPAPRLPLLPW
+1199 
-1210 DSVEWQR
+1210 
-1217 PRSEGAAGFYSRVRL
+1217 
-1232 ALLQGLAQLPG
+1232 LAQLTQECQEQRERLPQEIRRCLLGETSEALGDSPLVACASNGHAPG
-1243 ASQADCLPP
+1243 S
-1252 PEEGSLLSGLISCQL
+1252 GGHLSGADSESQEENTQL
-1267 SVFFLCFCCSLR
+1267 
-1279 QTDGVG
+1279 
-1285 RPENRASRARPSLFL
+1285 
-1300 QSGLV
+1300 
-1305 LAPHLPH
+1305 
-1312 LGPSASN
+1312 
-1319 YHLPDF
+1319 
-1325 THKTLYS
+1325 
-1332 PQVLKDQAQLQT
+1332 
-1344 PG
+1344 

>member
-1 MAGARPGVHALQ
+1 
-13 LEPPTVV
+13 
-20 ETLRRGSKFIKWDEE
+20 
-35 ASSRNLVTL
+35 TL

-88 EVLGFGVPDARLEEK
+88 EVLGFGGPDARLEEK

-125 DDTAKVWSEEL
+125 DDTAKVWTEEL

-281 PNKQFL
+281 PNQQFL

-313 LDLSADMTQPLSA
+313 LDLSTDMTQPLSS
-326 YFINSSHNTYLTAGQ
+326 YFINSSHNTYLTG
-341 LAGTSS
+341 
-347 VEMYRQALLWG
+347 ERALLGG

-425 MAEYCRSIFG
+425 MAEYWRSIFG

-450 GVPLPSPEDLMGRIL
+450 GVPLPSPQDLMGRIL
-465 VKNKKRHRLGSGVP
+465 VKNKKRHRPSTGVP
-479 DSSVRKRP
+479 NSSVRKRP
-487 LEQSNSALSESSATT
+487 LEQSNSALSES
-502 EPSSPQ
+502 
-508 LGSPSSDSCPGLSN
+508 LSN
-522 GEEVGLEKP
+522 GEEVGPEKP
-531 SLEPRKSLGEEGLQ
+531 SLEPQKSLGEDGLP
-545 RGPDAL
+545 RGPD
-551 GPAYR
+551 
-556 EDEEEDEE
+556 EEEEE

-681 VPMQLNAGVFEY
+681 VAMQLNAGVFEY

-715 FTEAIVDGIVANA
+715 FTEVIVDGIVANA
-728 VRVKVISG
+728 LRVKVISG

-784 PKVVLP
+784 PKVSWRLSRP
-790 TLASLRIAAFE
+790 CQALLAGGAASRHAGSGQGS
-801 EGGKFVGHRI
+801 EGGANGPRCWHPRPCPHPSRGWCPP
-811 LPVSAIRSGYHY
+811 LPVG
-823 ICLRNEANQPLCLPA
+823 ICPVRPCP
-838 LLIYTE
+838 
-844 ASDYI
+844 
-849 PDDHQDYAEALIN
+849 
-862 PIKHVSLMDQ
+862 
-872 RAKQLAA
+872 
-879 LIGESEA
+879 
-886 QAGPET
+886 
-892 SQETQSQQ
+892 
-900 LGYQLNPNPT
+900 
-910 PSPLD
+910 PSP
-915 ASPRRPPGPATSPT
+915 SPCDNQRVTQRG
-929 SSSISSSISSPG
+929 SSY
-941 QRDDLIASILSEVA
+941 
-955 PAPLD
+955 
-960 ELRGHK
+960 RG
-966 ALVKLRSR
+966 
-974 QERDFRELYKKHQ
+974 
-987 RKAVALTRRLLD
+987 
-999 NLAQARAG
+999 
-1007 SRCRQ
+1007 
-1012 RPSVLGEDERAEEE
+1012 GENEKEEEE
-1026 EVSRY
+1026 EVRRY

-1036 KQVQCLLELR
+1036 RQVQSLLELR

-1051 TEAERRLEHLQQ
+1051 TEAERRLEHLRQVRWACGSKGQ
-1063 AQLKLR
+1063 PAI
-1069 EVVLDAH
+1069 DPFSAP
-1076 MTQLKK
+1076 TGSS
-1082 LKEINEREK
+1082 REK

-1119 ELTEINRRHITES
+1119 PSLRDPWLTPRPPQ
-1132 VNSIR
+1132 
-1137 RLEEAQK
+1137 LEEAQK
-1144 QRQERLVAG
+1144 QRHERLVAG
-1153 QQQILQQLS
+1153 QQQVLQQLA
-1162 EEEPKMR
+1162 EEEPKVR
-1169 KLRSQ
+1169 PGVR
-1174 LSQDI
+1174 
-1179 LTWRQGGHGPSRAD
+1179 GPRAG
-1193 CLRQPG
+1193 RVPG
-1199 GPAPRLPLLPW
+1199 LGLACDTPPPPSAAGPAGPGV
-1210 DSVEWQR
+1210 S
-1217 PRSEGAAGFYSRVRL
+1217 GAAGE
-1232 ALLQGLAQLPG
+1232 AAPG
-1243 ASQADCLPP
+1243 DP
-1252 PEEGSLLSGLISCQL
+1252 PEPA
-1267 SVFFLCFCCSLR
+1267 
-1279 QTDGVG
+1279 G
-1285 RPENRASRARPSLFL
+1285 RHAGGAGGRASGGLCQQRSRTRERRAPVWR
-1300 QSGLV
+1300 
-1305 LAPHLPH
+1305 
-1312 LGPSASN
+1312 
-1319 YHLPDF
+1319 
-1325 THKTLYS
+1325 
-1332 PQVLKDQAQLQT
+1332 
-1344 PG
+1344 

>member
-44 RVDSNGFFLY
+44 RVDPNGFFLY

-65 DISSIRDTRT
+65 DISSIRDTRI

-88 EVLGFGVPDARLEEK
+88 EVLGFGGPDARLEEK

-281 PNKQFL
+281 PNQQFL

-313 LDLSADMTQPLSA
+313 LDLSVDMTQPLSS

-450 GVPLPSPEDLMGRIL
+450 GVPLPSPQDLMGRIL
-465 VKNKKRHRLGSGVP
+465 VKNKKRHRPSPRGP

-487 LEQSNSALSESSATT
+487 LEQRNSALSEGSAAT

-522 GEEVGLEKP
+522 GEEAGLEQP
-531 SLEPRKSLGEEGLQ
+531 SLEPRKSLGEEGPS
-545 RGPDAL
+545 RGPYAD
-551 GPAYR
+551 R
-556 EDEEEDEE
+556 EEEEEEEEDEE
-564 EEEQTDPKKPTT
+564 QADPKKPTT

-715 FTEAIVDGIVANA
+715 FTEVIVDGIVANA
-728 VRVKVISG
+728 LRVKVISG

-823 ICLRNEANQPLCLPA
+823 VCLRNEANQPLCLPA

-886 QAGPET
+886 GPDT
-892 SQETQSQQ
+892 SQETQPQQ
-900 LGYQLNPNPT
+900 PGAQPAPNPT

-915 ASPRRPPGPATSPT
+915 TSPRRPAGPATSPT
-929 SSSISSSISSPG
+929 NTSLSSPG
-941 QRDDLIASILSEVA
+941 QRDDLIASILSEVT
-955 PAPLD
+955 PTPLE
-960 ELRGHK
+960 ELRSHK
-966 ALVKLRSR
+966 ALAKLRGR
-974 QERDFRELYKKHQ
+974 QERELRELIKKQQ
-987 RKAVALTRRLLD
+987 RKAAALTRRLLGS
-999 NLAQARAG
+999 LAQAEG
-1007 SRCRQ
+1007 SGQ
-1012 RPSVLGEDERAEEE
+1012 PRPGVPGGAAVVEDGR
-1026 EVSRY
+1026 RR
-1031 QEFQK
+1031 QEFQNQ
-1036 KQVQCLLELR
+1036 QVQSLLELR
-1046 EAQVD
+1046 EAQAD
-1051 TEAERRLEHLQQ
+1051 TEAERRLEHLRQVQQ
-1063 AQLKLR
+1063 RLR
-1069 EVVLDAH
+1069 EIVLDTH
-1076 MTQLKK
+1076 STQLKR
-1082 LKEINEREK
+1082 LKEVNDREK

-1105 ISEAKTREKHKKEA
+1105 ISEARTREKHKKEA

-1144 QRQERLVAG
+1144 QRLERLVAG
-1153 QQQILQQLS
+1153 QQQVLQQLA
-1162 EEEPKMR
+1162 EEEPE
-1169 KLRSQ
+1169 L
-1174 LSQDI
+1174 
-1179 LTWRQGGHGPSRAD
+1179 
-1193 CLRQPG
+1193 
-1199 GPAPRLPLLPW
+1199 
-1210 DSVEWQR
+1210 
-1217 PRSEGAAGFYSRVRL
+1217 
-1232 ALLQGLAQLPG
+1232 LAQL
-1243 ASQADCLPP
+1243 ARECQERRARLPQ
-1252 PEEGSLLSGLISCQL
+1252 EIRRSLLGGTLEGLG
-1267 SVFFLCFCCSLR
+1267 
-1279 QTDGVG
+1279 DG
-1285 RPENRASRARPSLFL
+1285 P
-1300 QSGLV
+1300 
-1305 LAPHLPH
+1305 LAAC
-1312 LGPSASN
+1312 ASN
-1319 YHLPDF
+1319 GHAPGSGGHLSGADSESQEEN
-1325 THKTLYS
+1325 T
-1332 PQVLKDQAQLQT
+1332 QL
-1344 PG
+1344 

>member
-44 RVDSNGFFLY
+44 RVDPSGFFLY

-88 EVLGFGVPDARLEEK
+88 EVLGFGGPDARLEEK
-103 LMTVVAGPDPV
+103 LITVVAGPDPV
-114 NTTFLNFMAVQ
+114 NTSFLNFMAVQ

-281 PNKQFL
+281 PNQQFL

-465 VKNKKRHRLGSGVP
+465 VKNKKRHRPSTGVP

-487 LEQSNSALSESSATT
+487 LEQSNSALSESSAAT

-522 GEEVGLEKP
+522 GEEAGLEKP
-531 SLEPRKSLGEEGLQ
+531 SLEPQKSLGEESLQ

-551 GPAYR
+551 GSAYR

-681 VPMQLNAGVFEY
+681 VAMQLNAGVFEY

-715 FTEAIVDGIVANA
+715 FTEVIVDGIVANA
-728 VRVKVISG
+728 VRVKV
-736 QFLSDRKVGIY
+736 
-747 VEVDM
+747 
-752 FGLPVDT
+752 
-759 RRKYRTRTSQGNSF
+759 
-773 NPVWDE
+773 
-779 EPFDF
+779 
-784 PKVVLP
+784 VLP
-790 TLASLRIAAFE
+790 TLALLRIAAFE

-838 LLIYTE
+838 LLVYTE

-886 QAGPET
+886 QAGLET

-900 LGYQLNPNPT
+900 PGSQLTPNPT

-915 ASPRRPPGPATSPT
+915 ASPRRAPGPIT
-929 SSSISSSISSPG
+929 SSTSTSLSSPG
-941 QRDDLIASILSEVA
+941 QRDDLIASVLSEVA

-966 ALVKLRSR
+966 ALLKLQSR
-974 QERDFRELYKKHQ
+974 QERDFRELHKKHQ

-999 NLAQARAG
+999 NLAQAQAE
-1007 SRCRQ
+1007 SRCRH
-1012 RPSVLGEDERAEEE
+1012 RPGVLGGEDEREEEE
-1026 EVSRY
+1026 EVKRY

-1046 EAQVD
+1046 EAQAD
-1051 TEAERRLEHLQQ
+1051 TEAERRLEHLRQ
-1063 AQLKLR
+1063 AQQRLR
-1069 EVVLDAH
+1069 EIVMDAH
-1076 MTQLKK
+1076 TTQCKR
-1082 LKEINEREK
+1082 LKEMNEREK

-1144 QRQERLVAG
+1144 QRQERLVAA
-1153 QQQILQQLS
+1153 QQQILQQLT
-1162 EEEPKMR
+1162 EEEPK
-1169 KLRSQ
+1169 L
-1174 LSQDI
+1174 
-1179 LTWRQGGHGPSRAD
+1179 
-1193 CLRQPG
+1193 
-1199 GPAPRLPLLPW
+1199 
-1210 DSVEWQR
+1210 
-1217 PRSEGAAGFYSRVRL
+1217 
-1232 ALLQGLAQLPG
+1232 LAQL
-1243 ASQADCLPP
+1243 AQECQEQRERLPQ
-1252 PEEGSLLSGLISCQL
+1252 EIRRSLLGETPEGLG
-1267 SVFFLCFCCSLR
+1267 
-1279 QTDGVG
+1279 DGH
-1285 RPENRASRARPSLFL
+1285 
-1300 QSGLV
+1300 LV
-1305 LAPHLPH
+1305 AC
-1312 LGPSASN
+1312 ASN
-1319 YHLPDF
+1319 GHAPGSSGHLSGADSESQEE
-1325 THKTLYS
+1325 TTKL
-1332 PQVLKDQAQLQT
+1332 
-1344 PG
+1344 

>member
-1 MAGARPGVHALQ
+1 MDFEA
-13 LEPPTVV
+13 
-20 ETLRRGSKFIKWDEE
+20 DE
-35 ASSRNLVTL
+35 ASSQNLVTL
-44 RVDSNGFFLY
+44 RVDPSGFFLY
-54 WTGPNMEVDTL
+54 WTGPNMV
-65 DISSIRDTRT
+65 R
-75 GRYARLPKDPKIR
+75 
-88 EVLGFGVPDARLEEK
+88 
-103 LMTVVAGPDPV
+103 AG
-114 NTTFLNFMAVQ
+114 A
-125 DDTAKVWSEEL
+125 
-136 FKLAMN
+136 
-142 ILAQNASRNTFL
+142 
-154 RKAYTKLKLQVNQDG
+154 
-169 RIPVKNILKMFSAD
+169 
-183 KKRVETAL
+183 
-191 ESCGLNFNRSES
+191 
-203 IRPDEFSLE
+203 
-212 IFERFLNKLCL
+212 
-223 RPDID
+223 
-228 KILLEI
+228 
-234 GAKGKPYLT
+234 GAAC
-243 LEQLMDFINQKQ
+243 
-255 RDPRLNEVLYPPL
+255 
-268 RPSQARLLIEKYE
+268 S
-281 PNKQFL
+281 
-287 ERDQMS
+287 
-293 MEGFSRYLGGEENGI
+293 
-308 LPLEA
+308 
-313 LDLSADMTQPLSA
+313 
-326 YFINSSHNTYLTAGQ
+326 AGQ

-450 GVPLPSPEDLMGRIL
+450 GVPLPSPQDLMGRIL
-465 VKNKKRHRLGSGVP
+465 VKNKKRHRPSTGVP

-487 LEQSNSALSESSATT
+487 LEQSNSALSESSAAT

-522 GEEVGLEKP
+522 GEEAGLEKP
-531 SLEPRKSLGEEGLQ
+531 SLEPQKSLGEESLQ

-551 GPAYR
+551 GSAYR

-610 KRNKCFEMSSFVETK
+610 R
-625 AMEQLTKSPMEFVE
+625 
-639 YNKQQ
+639 
-644 LSRIYPKGTR
+644 
-654 VDSSNYMPQLFWN
+654 
-667 VGCQLVALNFQTLD
+667 
-681 VPMQLNAGVFEY
+681 
-693 NGRSGYLL
+693 
-701 KPEFMRRPDKSFDP
+701 
-715 FTEAIVDGIVANA
+715 
-728 VRVKVISG
+728 
-736 QFLSDRKVGIY
+736 
-747 VEVDM
+747 
-752 FGLPVDT
+752 
-759 RRKYRTRTSQGNSF
+759 
-773 NPVWDE
+773 
-779 EPFDF
+779 
-784 PKVVLP
+784 
-790 TLASLRIAAFE
+790 
-801 EGGKFVGHRI
+801 
-811 LPVSAIRSGYHY
+811 YHY

-900 LGYQLNPNPT
+900 PGSQLTPNPT

-915 ASPRRPPGPATSPT
+915 TSPRRPPGPVTCPT
-929 SSSISSSISSPG
+929 STSLSSPG

-966 ALVKLRSR
+966 ALVKLQSR
-974 QERDFRELYKKHQ
+974 QERDFRELHKKHQ

-999 NLAQARAG
+999 SLAQAQAE
-1007 SRCRQ
+1007 SRCRHQ
-1012 RPSVLGEDERAEEE
+1012 PGVLGGEDEREEEE
-1026 EVSRY
+1026 EVKRY

-1046 EAQVD
+1046 EAQAD
-1051 TEAERRLEHLQQ
+1051 TESERRLEHLRQ
-1063 AQLKLR
+1063 AQQKLR
-1069 EVVLDAH
+1069 EIVTDAH
-1076 MTQLKK
+1076 TTQFKR
-1082 LKEINEREK
+1082 LKEMNEREK

-1144 QRQERLVAG
+1144 QRQERLVAT
-1153 QQQILQQLS
+1153 QQQILQQLT
-1162 EEEPKMR
+1162 EEEPK
-1169 KLRSQ
+1169 L
-1174 LSQDI
+1174 
-1179 LTWRQGGHGPSRAD
+1179 
-1193 CLRQPG
+1193 
-1199 GPAPRLPLLPW
+1199 
-1210 DSVEWQR
+1210 
-1217 PRSEGAAGFYSRVRL
+1217 
-1232 ALLQGLAQLPG
+1232 LAQL
-1243 ASQADCLPP
+1243 AQECQEQRERLPQ
-1252 PEEGSLLSGLISCQL
+1252 EIRWSLLGETPEGLG
-1267 SVFFLCFCCSLR
+1267 
-1279 QTDGVG
+1279 DGH
-1285 RPENRASRARPSLFL
+1285 
-1300 QSGLV
+1300 LV
-1305 LAPHLPH
+1305 AC
-1312 LGPSASN
+1312 ASN
-1319 YHLPDF
+1319 GHAPGSSGHLSGADSESQEE
-1325 THKTLYS
+1325 TTKL
-1332 PQVLKDQAQLQT
+1332 
-1344 PG
+1344 

>member
-13 LEPPTVV
+13 LEPPTVA

-88 EVLGFGVPDARLEEK
+88 EVLGFGGPDARLEEK

-125 DDTAKVWSEEL
+125 DDTAKVWAEEL

-268 RPSQARLLIEKYE
+268 GPAQTRLLIEKYE
-281 PNKQFL
+281 PNQQFL

-450 GVPLPSPEDLMGRIL
+450 GVLLPSPQDLMGRIL
-465 VKNKKRHRLGSGVP
+465 VKNKKRHRPSTGVP
-479 DSSVRKRP
+479 SSSVRKRP
-487 LEQSNSALSESSATT
+487 LEQSNSALSESSAAT

-522 GEEVGLEKP
+522 GEEAGLEKL
-531 SLEPRKSLGEEGLQ
+531 SLEPRKSLSEEGPQ
-545 RGPDAL
+545 RVPDL
-551 GPAYR
+551 GPADR
-556 EDEEEDEE
+556 EEEEEDEE
-564 EEEQTDPKKPTT
+564 EEEQSDPKKPTT

-625 AMEQLTKSPMEFVE
+625 AMEQLTKNPMEFVE

-681 VPMQLNAGVFEY
+681 VAMQLNAGVFEY

-715 FTEAIVDGIVANA
+715 FTEDIVDGIVANA
-728 VRVKVISG
+728 LRVKVISG
-736 QFLSDRKVGIY
+736 QFLSDRKVSIY

-849 PDDHQDYAEALIN
+849 PDDHQNYAEALIN

-879 LIGESEA
+879 LIGEREA

-900 LGYQLNPNPT
+900 QGSQLTPNPT

-915 ASPRRPPGPATSPT
+915 TSPRRPPGPTTSPT
-929 SSSISSSISSPG
+929 SPSLSSPG

-955 PAPLD
+955 VAPLD

-974 QERDFRELYKKHQ
+974 QERDLRELHKKHQ
-987 RKAVALTRRLLD
+987 RKAFALTRRLLD
-999 NLAQARAG
+999 SLAQARAE
-1007 SRCRQ
+1007 SR
-1012 RPSVLGEDERAEEE
+1012 VGEDKKEEEE
-1026 EVSRY
+1026 EVRRY

-1036 KQVQCLLELR
+1036 RQVQSLLELR
-1046 EAQVD
+1046 EAQAD
-1051 TEAERRLEHLQQ
+1051 AEAERRLEHLRQ
-1063 AQLKLR
+1063 ALQRLR
-1069 EVVLDAH
+1069 EIVLDAH
-1076 MTQLKK
+1076 TTQVKR
-1082 LKEINEREK
+1082 LKEMNDREK

-1144 QRQERLVAG
+1144 QRHERLVAG
-1153 QQQILQQLS
+1153 QQQVLQQLL
-1162 EEEPKMR
+1162 EEEPK
-1169 KLRSQ
+1169 L
-1174 LSQDI
+1174 
-1179 LTWRQGGHGPSRAD
+1179 
-1193 CLRQPG
+1193 
-1199 GPAPRLPLLPW
+1199 
-1210 DSVEWQR
+1210 
-1217 PRSEGAAGFYSRVRL
+1217 
-1232 ALLQGLAQLPG
+1232 LAQLAQECQEHRARLPQEIRRCLLGETPEGLGDGHLVACASNGHAPG
-1243 ASQADCLPP
+1243 SS
-1252 PEEGSLLSGLISCQL
+1252 GHLSGADSESQE
-1267 SVFFLCFCCSLR
+1267 
-1279 QTDGVG
+1279 
-1285 RPENRASRARPSLFL
+1285 ENTKL
-1300 QSGLV
+1300 
-1305 LAPHLPH
+1305 
-1312 LGPSASN
+1312 
-1319 YHLPDF
+1319 
-1325 THKTLYS
+1325 
-1332 PQVLKDQAQLQT
+1332 
-1344 PG
+1344 

>member
-88 EVLGFGVPDARLEEK
+88 EVLGFGGPDARLEEK

-125 DDTAKVWSEEL
+125 DDTAKVWTEEL

-268 RPSQARLLIEKYE
+268 RPSQARQLIEKYE
-281 PNKQFL
+281 PNQQFL

-293 MEGFSRYLGGEENGI
+293 MDGFSRYLGGEENCI

-450 GVPLPSPEDLMGRIL
+450 GVPLPSPQDLMGRIL
-465 VKNKKRHRLGSGVP
+465 VKNKKRHQPNPGVA

-487 LEQSNSALSESSATT
+487 LEHSSSALSESSAAT

-508 LGSPSSDSCPGLSN
+508 LGSPSSESCPGLSN
-522 GEEVGLEKP
+522 GEEVGPEKP
-531 SLEPRKSLGEEGLQ
+531 TLEPRKSLGEDGLR
-545 RGPDAL
+545 RGSDML
-551 GPAYR
+551 GPADR

-564 EEEQTDPKKPTT
+564 EEEQDPKKPTT

-596 YIEPVKFKSFEAAR
+596 YTEPVKFKSFEAAR

-625 AMEQLTKSPMEFVE
+625 ALEQLTKSPMEFVE

-715 FTEAIVDGIVANA
+715 FTEVIVDGIVANA
-728 VRVKVISG
+728 LRVKVISG

-759 RRKYRTRTSQGNSF
+759 RRKYRTRTSQGNSL

-823 ICLRNEANQPLCLPA
+823 VCLRNEANQPLCLPA
-838 LLIYTE
+838 LLIYTD

-886 QAGPET
+886 QTGPDT
-892 SQETQSQQ
+892 SQEAQPQQPGSQ
-900 LGYQLNPNPT
+900 LSPNPT

-915 ASPRRPPGPATSPT
+915 TSPRRPPGSSTSSTSP
-929 SSSISSSISSPG
+929 SLSSPG

-955 PAPLD
+955 VASLE
-960 ELRGHK
+960 ELRGQK
-966 ALVKLRSR
+966 ALVKLQSR
-974 QERDFRELYKKHQ
+974 QERDLRELRKKHQ
-987 RKAVALTRRLLD
+987 RKAIALTRRLLD
-999 NLAQARAG
+999 SLAQARTEGRRRSGVLAG
-1007 SRCRQ
+1007 AADAENDK
-1012 RPSVLGEDERAEEE
+1012 VEEE
-1026 EVSRY
+1026 EAKRY
-1031 QEFQK
+1031 QELQK
-1036 KQVQCLLELR
+1036 RQVQSLLELR
-1046 EAQVD
+1046 EAQAD
-1051 TEAERRLEHLQQ
+1051 AEAEKRLEHLKQ
-1063 AQLKLR
+1063 AQHRLR
-1069 EVVLDAH
+1069 EIVLDAH
-1076 MTQLKK
+1076 TTQFKR
-1082 LKEINEREK
+1082 LKETNEREK

-1144 QRQERLVAG
+1144 QRHDRLVAG
-1153 QQQILQQLS
+1153 QQQVLQQLA
-1162 EEEPKMR
+1162 EEEPK
-1169 KLRSQ
+1169 LLATLVQ
-1174 LSQDI
+1174 ECQE
-1179 LTWRQGGHGPSRAD
+1179 QRA
-1193 CLRQPG
+1193 
-1199 GPAPRLPLLPW
+1199 RLPQ
-1210 DSVEWQR
+1210 EIR
-1217 PRSEGAAGFYSRVRL
+1217 R
-1232 ALLQGLAQLPG
+1232 
-1243 ASQADCLPP
+1243 
-1252 PEEGSLLSGLISCQL
+1252 SLLGETPEGLG
-1267 SVFFLCFCCSLR
+1267 
-1279 QTDGVG
+1279 DGQRV
-1285 RPENRASRARPSLFL
+1285 AC
-1300 QSGLV
+1300 
-1305 LAPHLPH
+1305 
-1312 LGPSASN
+1312 ASN
-1319 YHLPDF
+1319 GHALGSSGHLSGADLESQEEN
-1325 THKTLYS
+1325 T
-1332 PQVLKDQAQLQT
+1332 QL
-1344 PG
+1344 

>member
-1 MAGARPGVHALQ
+1 
-13 LEPPTVV
+13 
-20 ETLRRGSKFIKWDEE
+20 
-35 ASSRNLVTL
+35 
-44 RVDSNGFFLY
+44 
-54 WTGPNMEVDTL
+54 MEVDIL

-88 EVLGFGVPDARLEEK
+88 EVLGFGGPDARLEEK

-125 DDTAKVWSEEL
+125 DDTVKVWSEEL

-203 IRPDEFSLE
+203 IRPDEFSFK

-281 PNKQFL
+281 HNKQFL

-293 MEGFSRYLGGEENGI
+293 MEGFSCYLGGEENGI

-313 LDLSADMTQPLSA
+313 LDLSMDMTQPLSS

-391 DVLEAIAETAFKT
+391 DVLEAIAESAFKT

-450 GVPLPSPEDLMGRIL
+450 GVALPSPQDLMGRIL
-465 VKNKKRHRLGSGVP
+465 VKNKKRHRPSAGVP
-479 DSSVRKRP
+479 SSSVRKRP
-487 LEQSNSALSESSATT
+487 LEQSNSALSESSAAT

-522 GEEVGLEKP
+522 GEDVGPEKP
-531 SLEPRKSLGEEGLQ
+531 SLEPQKSLGEEGLS
-545 RGPDAL
+545 RGPDAD
-551 GPAYR
+551 R
-556 EDEEEDEE
+556 EDEE
-564 EEEQTDPKKPTT
+564 EEEEEEESTDPKKPTT

-728 VRVKVISG
+728 LRVKVISG

-779 EPFDF
+779 EAFDF

-823 ICLRNEANQPLCLPA
+823 VCLRNEANQPLSLPA

-886 QAGPET
+886 QVDPDT
-892 SQETQSQQ
+892 CQETQSQQ
-900 LGYQLNPNPT
+900 PGSQLSTNPT

-915 ASPRRPPGPATSPT
+915 TSPRRPPGPATSPAST
-929 SSSISSSISSPG
+929 SLNSPG
-941 QRDDLIASILSEVA
+941 QRDDLIASILSEVV
-955 PAPLD
+955 PTPLE

-966 ALVKLRSR
+966 TLVKLRSR
-974 QERDFRELYKKHQ
+974 QERDMRELLKKHH
-987 RKAVALTRRLLD
+987 RKAAALTRRLLD
-999 NLAQARAG
+999 GLAQARAG
-1007 SRCRQ
+1007 SRCR
-1012 RPSVLGEDERAEEE
+1012 PAPGALDGAADAKDVKEEE
-1026 EVSRY
+1026 EEMKQYR
-1031 QEFQK
+1031 EFQNR
-1036 KQVQCLLELR
+1036 QVQSLLELR
-1046 EAQVD
+1046 EAQVN
-1051 TEAERRLEHLQQ
+1051 TEAERKLEHLKQ
-1063 AQLKLR
+1063 AQQRFR

-1076 MTQLKK
+1076 TTQFKR
-1082 LKEINEREK
+1082 LKEMNDREK

-1105 ISEAKTREKHKKEA
+1105 ISEAKTREKHKKEV

-1144 QRQERLVAG
+1144 QRHDRLVAR
-1153 QQQILQQLS
+1153 QQEVLQELT
-1162 EEEPKMR
+1162 EEAM
-1169 KLRSQ
+1169 
-1174 LSQDI
+1174 
-1179 LTWRQGGHGPSRAD
+1179 
-1193 CLRQPG
+1193 
-1199 GPAPRLPLLPW
+1199 
-1210 DSVEWQR
+1210 
-1217 PRSEGAAGFYSRVRL
+1217 
-1232 ALLQGLAQLPG
+1232 ALLAQL
-1243 ASQADCLPP
+1243 AQQCQEQREKLPQ
-1252 PEEGSLLSGLISCQL
+1252 EVRRSLLGETPEGLG
-1267 SVFFLCFCCSLR
+1267 
-1279 QTDGVG
+1279 DG
-1285 RPENRASRARPSLFL
+1285 P
-1300 QSGLV
+1300 LV
-1305 LAPHLPH
+1305 AC
-1312 LGPSASN
+1312 ASN
-1319 YHLPDF
+1319 GHTPRSSGHLSGADSESQEEN
-1325 THKTLYS
+1325 THL
-1332 PQVLKDQAQLQT
+1332 
-1344 PG
+1344 

>member
-13 LEPPTVV
+13 LEPPAVP

-44 RVDSNGFFLY
+44 RVDPNGFFLY

-88 EVLGFGVPDARLEEK
+88 EILGFGGPETRPEDK
-103 LMTVVAGPDPV
+103 LVTIVAGPDPV

-125 DDTAKVWSEEL
+125 EDVAKIWADEL

-169 RIPVKNILKMFSAD
+169 RIPVKNILKTFSAD

-243 LEQLMDFINQKQ
+243 LEQLLDFVNQKQ

-268 RPSQARLLIEKYE
+268 RPAQARLLIEKYE
-281 PNKQFL
+281 PNQQFL

-293 MEGFSRYLGGEENGI
+293 MEGFSRYLGGEENSI
-308 LPLEA
+308 LPPEP
-313 LDLSADMTQPLSA
+313 LDLSDDMTQPLSS

-404 SPYPVILSFE
+404 SPFPVILSFE

-425 MAEYCRSIFG
+425 MAEYCRTIFG

-450 GVPLPSPEDLMGRIL
+450 GVPLPSPQDLMGRIL
-465 VKNKKRHRLGSGVP
+465 VKNKKRHHPSLSPSDG
-479 DSSVRKRP
+479 SVRKRP
-487 LEQSNSALSESSATT
+487 LEQSNSALSESSVVT
-502 EPSSPQ
+502 EPPSPQ
-508 LGSPSSDSCPGLSN
+508 LGSPSSEGCSTLSN
-522 GEEVGLEKP
+522 GEDQLGCNP
-531 SLEPRKSLGEEGLQ
+531 EPRKSIDREAESEE
-545 RGPDAL
+545 
-551 GPAYR
+551 
-556 EDEEEDEE
+556 EE
-564 EEEQTDPKKPTT
+564 EEEQADPKKTST

-596 YIEPVKFKSFEAAR
+596 YVEPVKFKSFEVAR
-610 KRNKCFEMSSFVETK
+610 KRNKCYEMSSFVETK
-625 AMEQLTKSPMEFVE
+625 ALEQLTKSPMEFVE

-667 VGCQLVALNFQTLD
+667 AGCQLVALNFQTLD
-681 VPMQLNAGVFEY
+681 LPMQLNAGVFEY

-701 KPEFMRRPDKSFDP
+701 KPEFMRRQDKSFDP
-715 FTEAIVDGIVANA
+715 FTEGIVDGIVANA
-728 VRVKVISG
+728 LRVKVISG

-747 VEVDM
+747 VEVDL
-752 FGLPVDT
+752 FGLPADT
-759 RRKYRTRTSQGNSF
+759 RRKYRTRASQGNSF

-849 PDDHQDYAEALIN
+849 PDDHQDYAEALFN

-872 RAKQLAA
+872 RSKQLAA

-886 QAGPET
+886 APET
-892 SQETQSQQ
+892 PQELPSRQ
-900 LGYQLNPNPT
+900 LGPQLST
-910 PSPLD
+910 GSIQGSLE
-915 ASPRRPPGPATSPT
+915 SGGSRPPGSCTSPT
-929 SSSISSSISSPG
+929 SPSISRPG
-941 QRDDLIASILSEVA
+941 QCDELIASILGEVSVT
-955 PAPLD
+955 PLA
-960 ELRGHK
+960 ELQAHK
-966 ALVKLRSR
+966 SLGKLRSR
-974 QERDFRELYKKHQ
+974 QERDLRELQKKHQ
-987 RKAVALTRRLLD
+987 RKAAAHTRRLLSH
-999 NLAQARAG
+999 LAQHQGEMEKRRKSG
-1007 SRCRQ
+1007 
-1012 RPSVLGEDERAEEE
+1012 VLDEEE
-1026 EVSRY
+1026 EEEMRKY
-1031 QEFQK
+1031 RELQK
-1036 KQVQCLLELR
+1036 KQLQSLLDLR

-1051 TEAERRLEHLQQ
+1051 VEAERRQEYLRQ
-1063 AQLKLR
+1063 AQLRLR
-1069 EVVLDAH
+1069 EIVLETHTA
-1076 MTQLKK
+1076 QLKK
-1082 LKEINEREK
+1082 LKETSEKEK

-1105 ISEAKTREKHKKEA
+1105 ISEAKSREKHKKEA

-1144 QRQERLVAG
+1144 QRQERVVAG
-1153 QQQILQQLS
+1153 QQQVQEQL
-1162 EEEPKMR
+1162 EEDEPKAVA
-1169 KLRSQ
+1169 Q
-1174 LSQDI
+1174 LAQEC
-1179 LTWRQGGHGPSRAD
+1179 QAHRA
-1193 CLRQPG
+1193 
-1199 GPAPRLPLLPW
+1199 RLPQEIRQSLC
-1210 DSVEWQR
+1210 
-1217 PRSEGAAGFYSRVRL
+1217 SEMRVDEDDL
-1232 ALLQGLAQLPG
+1232 GSHDGPGMGTGSGHALG
-1243 ASQADCLPP
+1243 
-1252 PEEGSLLSGLISCQL
+1252 
-1267 SVFFLCFCCSLR
+1267 
-1279 QTDGVG
+1279 
-1285 RPENRASRARPSLFL
+1285 RASNGHALGGST
-1300 QSGLV
+1300 SNGH
-1305 LAPHLPH
+1305 AP
-1312 LGPSASN
+1312 GIERQEEN
-1319 YHLPDF
+1319 TQF
-1325 THKTLYS
+1325 
-1332 PQVLKDQAQLQT
+1332 
-1344 PG
+1344 

>member
-1 MAGARPGVHALQ
+1 MAHHHHHHGTALQ

-35 ASSRNLVTL
+35 TSSRNLVTL
-44 RVDSNGFFLY
+44 RVDPNGFFLY

-88 EVLGFGVPDARLEEK
+88 EVLGFGGPDARLEEK
-103 LMTVVAGPDPV
+103 LMTVVSGPDPV
-114 NTTFLNFMAVQ
+114 NTVFLNFMAVQ

-191 ESCGLNFNRSES
+191 ESCGLKFNRSES

-281 PNKQFL
+281 PNQQFL

-313 LDLSADMTQPLSA
+313 LDLSTDMTQPLSA

-435 DALLID
+435 DALLIE

-450 GVPLPSPEDLMGRIL
+450 GVPLPSPQDLMGRIL
-465 VKNKKRHRLGSGVP
+465 VKNKKR
-479 DSSVRKRP
+479 
-487 LEQSNSALSESSATT
+487 
-502 EPSSPQ
+502 
-508 LGSPSSDSCPGLSN
+508 
-522 GEEVGLEKP
+522 
-531 SLEPRKSLGEEGLQ
+531 
-545 RGPDAL
+545 
-551 GPAYR
+551 
-556 EDEEEDEE
+556 
-564 EEEQTDPKKPTT
+564 PKKPTT

-681 VPMQLNAGVFEY
+681 VAMQLNAGVFEY

-715 FTEAIVDGIVANA
+715 FTEVIVDGIVANA
-728 VRVKVISG
+728 LRVKVISG

-823 ICLRNEANQPLCLPA
+823 VCLRNEANQPLCLPA

-872 RAKQLAA
+872 RARQLAA

-886 QAGPET
+886 QAG
-892 SQETQSQQ
+892 QET
-900 LGYQLNPNPT
+900 
-910 PSPLD
+910 
-915 ASPRRPPGPATSPT
+915 
-929 SSSISSSISSPG
+929 
-941 QRDDLIASILSEVA
+941 
-955 PAPLD
+955 
-960 ELRGHK
+960 
-966 ALVKLRSR
+966 
-974 QERDFRELYKKHQ
+974 
-987 RKAVALTRRLLD
+987 
-999 NLAQARAG
+999 
-1007 SRCRQ
+1007 
-1012 RPSVLGEDERAEEE
+1012 
-1026 EVSRY
+1026 
-1031 QEFQK
+1031 
-1036 KQVQCLLELR
+1036 
-1046 EAQVD
+1046 
-1051 TEAERRLEHLQQ
+1051 
-1063 AQLKLR
+1063 
-1069 EVVLDAH
+1069 
-1076 MTQLKK
+1076 
-1082 LKEINEREK
+1082 
-1091 KELQKIL
+1091 
-1098 DRKRHNS
+1098 
-1105 ISEAKTREKHKKEA
+1105 
-1119 ELTEINRRHITES
+1119 
-1132 VNSIR
+1132 
-1137 RLEEAQK
+1137 
-1144 QRQERLVAG
+1144 
-1153 QQQILQQLS
+1153 
-1162 EEEPKMR
+1162 
-1169 KLRSQ
+1169 
-1174 LSQDI
+1174 
-1179 LTWRQGGHGPSRAD
+1179 
-1193 CLRQPG
+1193 
-1199 GPAPRLPLLPW
+1199 
-1210 DSVEWQR
+1210 
-1217 PRSEGAAGFYSRVRL
+1217 
-1232 ALLQGLAQLPG
+1232 
-1243 ASQADCLPP
+1243 
-1252 PEEGSLLSGLISCQL
+1252 
-1267 SVFFLCFCCSLR
+1267 
-1279 QTDGVG
+1279 
-1285 RPENRASRARPSLFL
+1285 
-1300 QSGLV
+1300 
-1305 LAPHLPH
+1305 
-1312 LGPSASN
+1312 
-1319 YHLPDF
+1319 
-1325 THKTLYS
+1325 
-1332 PQVLKDQAQLQT
+1332 
-1344 PG
+1344 

>member
-44 RVDSNGFFLY
+44 RVDPSGFFLY

-88 EVLGFGVPDARLEEK
+88 EVLGFGGPDARLEEK
-103 LMTVVAGPDPV
+103 LITVVAGPDPV
-114 NTTFLNFMAVQ
+114 NTSFLNFMAVQ

-281 PNKQFL
+281 PNQQFL

-465 VKNKKRHRLGSGVP
+465 VKNKKRHRPSTGVP

-487 LEQSNSALSESSATT
+487 LEQSNSALSESSAAT

-522 GEEVGLEKP
+522 GEEAGLEKP
-531 SLEPRKSLGEEGLQ
+531 SLEPQKSLGEESLQ

-551 GPAYR
+551 GSAYR

-681 VPMQLNAGVFEY
+681 VAMQLNAGVFEY

-715 FTEAIVDGIVANA
+715 FTEVIVDGIVANA
-728 VRVKVISG
+728 VRVKV
-736 QFLSDRKVGIY
+736 
-747 VEVDM
+747 
-752 FGLPVDT
+752 
-759 RRKYRTRTSQGNSF
+759 
-773 NPVWDE
+773 
-779 EPFDF
+779 
-784 PKVVLP
+784 VLP
-790 TLASLRIAAFE
+790 TLALLRIAAFE

-838 LLIYTE
+838 LLVYTE

-886 QAGPET
+886 QAGLET

-900 LGYQLNPNPT
+900 PGSQLTPNPT

-915 ASPRRPPGPATSPT
+915 ASPRRAPGPIT
-929 SSSISSSISSPG
+929 SSTSTSLSSPG
-941 QRDDLIASILSEVA
+941 QRDDLIASVLSEVA

-966 ALVKLRSR
+966 ALLKLQSR
-974 QERDFRELYKKHQ
+974 QERDFRELHKKHQ
-987 RKAVALTRRLLD
+987 RKAVTLTRRLLD
-999 NLAQARAG
+999 NLAQAQAE
-1007 SRCRQ
+1007 SRCRH
-1012 RPSVLGEDERAEEE
+1012 RPGVLGGEDEREEEE
-1026 EVSRY
+1026 EVKRY

-1046 EAQVD
+1046 EAQAD
-1051 TEAERRLEHLQQ
+1051 TEAERRLEHLRQ
-1063 AQLKLR
+1063 AQQKLR
-1069 EVVLDAH
+1069 EIVMDAH
-1076 MTQLKK
+1076 TTQCKR
-1082 LKEINEREK
+1082 LKEMNEREK

-1144 QRQERLVAG
+1144 QRQEHLVAA
-1153 QQQILQQLS
+1153 QQQILQQLT
-1162 EEEPKMR
+1162 EEEPK
-1169 KLRSQ
+1169 L
-1174 LSQDI
+1174 
-1179 LTWRQGGHGPSRAD
+1179 
-1193 CLRQPG
+1193 
-1199 GPAPRLPLLPW
+1199 
-1210 DSVEWQR
+1210 
-1217 PRSEGAAGFYSRVRL
+1217 
-1232 ALLQGLAQLPG
+1232 LAQL
-1243 ASQADCLPP
+1243 AQECQEQRERLPQ
-1252 PEEGSLLSGLISCQL
+1252 EIRRSLLGETPEGLG
-1267 SVFFLCFCCSLR
+1267 
-1279 QTDGVG
+1279 DGH
-1285 RPENRASRARPSLFL
+1285 
-1300 QSGLV
+1300 LV
-1305 LAPHLPH
+1305 AC
-1312 LGPSASN
+1312 ASN
-1319 YHLPDF
+1319 GHAPGSSGHLSGADSESQEE
-1325 THKTLYS
+1325 TTKL
-1332 PQVLKDQAQLQT
+1332 
-1344 PG
+1344 

>member
-35 ASSRNLVTL
+35 TSSRNLVTL

-88 EVLGFGVPDARLEEK
+88 EVLGFGGPDARLEEK

-450 GVPLPSPEDLMGRIL
+450 GVSLPSPQDLMGRIL

-502 EPSSPQ
+502 DPSSPQ

-522 GEEVGLEKP
+522 GEEAGLEKP
-531 SLEPRKSLGEEGLQ
+531 SLEPQKSLGEEGLQ

-551 GPAYR
+551 GPGYR

-715 FTEAIVDGIVANA
+715 FTEVIVDGIVANA

-900 LGYQLNPNPT
+900 LGYQLNPHPT

-1007 SRCRQ
+1007 SR
-1012 RPSVLGEDERAEEE
+1012 SGEDERAEEE
-1026 EVSRY
+1026 EVSRF

-1046 EAQVD
+1046 AAQAD
-1051 TEAERRLEHLQQ
+1051 TEAARRLEHLQQ

-1153 QQQILQQLS
+1153 QQQILQQLT
-1162 EEEPKMR
+1162 EEEPK
-1169 KLRSQ
+1169 L
-1174 LSQDI
+1174 
-1179 LTWRQGGHGPSRAD
+1179 
-1193 CLRQPG
+1193 
-1199 GPAPRLPLLPW
+1199 
-1210 DSVEWQR
+1210 
-1217 PRSEGAAGFYSRVRL
+1217 
-1232 ALLQGLAQLPG
+1232 LAQLVQECQQQRERLPQEIRWSLLGETSEGLGDGHLVACASNGHAPGSSGHLPG
-1243 ASQADCLPP
+1243 ADSESQ
-1252 PEEGSLLSGLISCQL
+1252 EETTKL
-1267 SVFFLCFCCSLR
+1267 
-1279 QTDGVG
+1279 
-1285 RPENRASRARPSLFL
+1285 
-1300 QSGLV
+1300 
-1305 LAPHLPH
+1305 
-1312 LGPSASN
+1312 
-1319 YHLPDF
+1319 
-1325 THKTLYS
+1325 
-1332 PQVLKDQAQLQT
+1332 
-1344 PG
+1344 

>member
-88 EVLGFGVPDARLEEK
+88 EVLGFGGPDTRLEEK

-125 DDTAKVWSEEL
+125 DDTAKVWTEEL

-203 IRPDEFSLE
+203 IRPDDFSLE

-281 PNKQFL
+281 PNRQFL

-313 LDLSADMTQPLSA
+313 LDLSADMTQPLSS

-450 GVPLPSPEDLMGRIL
+450 GVPLPSPQELMGRIL
-465 VKNKKRHRLGSGVP
+465 VKNKKRHQPSTGVP
-479 DSSVRKRP
+479 NSSIRKRP
-487 LEQSNSALSESSATT
+487 LEQSNSALSESSAAT

-508 LGSPSSDSCPGLSN
+508 LGSPSSDSCLGLSN
-522 GEEVGLEKP
+522 GEEMGLEKP

-545 RGPDAL
+545 RGPEAL
-551 GPAYR
+551 GSADR
-556 EDEEEDEE
+556 EDEEEEEE

-625 AMEQLTKSPMEFVE
+625 AIEQLTKSPMEFVE

-681 VPMQLNAGVFEY
+681 VAMQLNAGVFEY

-715 FTEAIVDGIVANA
+715 FTEVIVDGIVANA
-728 VRVKVISG
+728 LRVKVISG

-759 RRKYRTRTSQGNSF
+759 RRRYRTRTSQGNSF

-790 TLASLRIAAFE
+790 TLASLRVAAFE

-886 QAGPET
+886 QVGPET
-892 SQETQSQQ
+892 CQETPSQQ
-900 LGYQLNPNPT
+900 PGAQLTPSPT
-910 PSPLD
+910 PSTLD
-915 ASPRRPPGPATSPT
+915 ISPRRPPGPAASPT
-929 SSSISSSISSPG
+929 SPSLGSPG
-941 QRDDLIASILSEVA
+941 QQRDDLIASLLSEVA

-966 ALVKLRSR
+966 ALVKLRGR
-974 QERDFRELYKKHQ
+974 QERELRELRKKHQ
-987 RKAVALTRRLLD
+987 RKVVALTRRLLD
-999 NLAQARAG
+999 SLAQARAERG
-1007 SRCRQ
+1007 GRQ
-1012 RPSVLGEDERAEEE
+1012 RPGVLGGEDEKADEE
-1026 EVSRY
+1026 EVKRY

-1036 KQVQCLLELR
+1036 RQVQSLLELR
-1046 EAQVD
+1046 EAQMD
-1051 TEAERRLEHLQQ
+1051 AEAERRLEHLRQ
-1063 AQLKLR
+1063 AQQRLR
-1069 EVVLDAH
+1069 DIVLEAH
-1076 MTQLKK
+1076 TAQFKR
-1082 LKEINEREK
+1082 LKETNEREK

-1144 QRQERLVAG
+1144 QRHERLVAA
-1153 QQQILQQLS
+1153 QQQVLQQLA
-1162 EEEPKMR
+1162 EEEPK
-1169 KLRSQ
+1169 L
-1174 LSQDI
+1174 
-1179 LTWRQGGHGPSRAD
+1179 
-1193 CLRQPG
+1193 
-1199 GPAPRLPLLPW
+1199 
-1210 DSVEWQR
+1210 
-1217 PRSEGAAGFYSRVRL
+1217 
-1232 ALLQGLAQLPG
+1232 LAQL
-1243 ASQADCLPP
+1243 AQECQEQRARLPQ
-1252 PEEGSLLSGLISCQL
+1252 ETRRSLLGEAPEGLG
-1267 SVFFLCFCCSLR
+1267 
-1279 QTDGVG
+1279 DG
-1285 RPENRASRARPSLFL
+1285 P
-1300 QSGLV
+1300 LV
-1305 LAPHLPH
+1305 AC
-1312 LGPSASN
+1312 ASN
-1319 YHLPDF
+1319 GHAPGSSGHLSGADSESQEEN
-1325 THKTLYS
+1325 TKL
-1332 PQVLKDQAQLQT
+1332 
-1344 PG
+1344 